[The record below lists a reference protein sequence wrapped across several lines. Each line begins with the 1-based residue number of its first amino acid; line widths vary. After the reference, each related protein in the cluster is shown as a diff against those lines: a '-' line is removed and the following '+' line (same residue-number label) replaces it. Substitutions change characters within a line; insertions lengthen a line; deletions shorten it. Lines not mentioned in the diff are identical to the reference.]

1 MTSHSYYKDR
11 LGFDPNEQQPGS
23 NNSMKRSSSRQTT
36 HHHQSYHHATTSS
49 SQSPARISVSPGG
62 NNGTLE
68 YQQVQREQ
76 RDRELYSNN
85 GSLHHHQQHHNQQQQ
100 HHHQHHHHR
109 HSATGSAS
117 SPLYENSSSP
127 AAPKKAKHSSTQAQP
142 QGGYEDA
149 LTQFKGSMS
158 IWDHFIEDW
167 DIMHERDAIQ
177 KKTFTKWVNKHL
189 KKHWKYAKTYTML
202 HVCVTTNGIPC
213 CSQSANRRVV
223 DLFEDLRDGHN
234 LLSLL
239 EVLSGEHLPREKGK
253 MRFHMLQNAQ
263 MALDFL
269 RYKKIKLVNIRAEDI
284 VDGNPKLTLGL
295 IWTIIL
301 HFQISDIVVGK
312 EDNVS
317 AREALLRWARRST
330 ARYPGVRVNDFTSSW
345 RDGLAFSALVHR
357 NRPDLLDWR
366 KARNDRPRER
376 LETAFHIVEKEYGVT
391 RLLDPEDVDTNEPDE
406 KSLITYISSLYDVFP
421 EPPSIHPLFDMES
434 QRRVHEYRDLAQQFI
449 YWCREKTAYLQERS
463 FPPTLIEMKRLLSD
477 LQRFRSDEVS
487 ARKRE
492 KSKLIQ
498 IYKELERYFE
508 TVGEVDVEAELRPDA
523 IEKAWYRM
531 NTALQDREVILQQEI
546 ERLERLQRLADK
558 VQREIKHVDQKL
570 TDLETR
576 IGEEGRRIE
585 RLHPVDAKSIVEAL
599 ETEIRHLEEPIQDMN
614 QDCHVLNEGRY
625 PHVSELHKKVNK
637 LHQRWAQLRTN
648 FHTNLVQKLS
658 GLKYPVHETTVTR
671 QTRMVVESRQIDT
684 NPHFRDLQEHIEWCQ
699 NKLKQLLAADYG
711 SDLPSVKEELDRQ
724 QHEHKIIDQFHTKIL
739 NDERQ
744 QTKFSGDE
752 LALYQQ
758 RLNQLQKVYAELLS
772 TSTKRLSDLDSL
784 QHFLGQASAEL
795 QWLNEKEQVEITRDW
810 ADKQLDLPSVH
821 RYYERAFG
829 NGDENLMSELEKREM
844 HFATI
849 LDRGEALLNQQHPAS
864 KCIEAHLTALQ
875 QQWAWLLQLTL
886 CLEVHLKHATEYHQ
900 FFGEIKDA
908 EQWLAKRDEI
918 LNSKF
923 SQSDFGLDQGETL
936 LRGMQD
942 LREELNAFGETVAT
956 LQRRAQ
962 TVVPLNKRRQPVNR
976 QGPVQAICAYKQQ
989 GQLQI
994 EKGETVTLLDN
1005 SGRVKWRV
1013 RTAKGQEGPI
1023 PGACLLLP
1031 PPDQEAI
1038 DAAERL
1044 KRLFDRSVAL
1054 WQKKHLRLRQNM
1066 IFATI
1071 RVVKGWDFD
1080 QFLAMGPEQRT
1091 AIRRALN
1098 DDADKLLSEGDPND
1112 PQLRRLR
1119 REMDE
1124 VNRLFDEFEKRA
1136 RAEEE
1141 SKQASRIFTEECLA
1155 IKSKLEDMARELDQI
1170 ILAPLPRDLDSL
1182 EHVLEIHSDYERR
1195 LHLLEPELKHLQET
1209 FRTIALKT
1217 PVLKKSLDNLM
1228 ELWKELN
1235 TQSGLHKDRLKLLEA
1250 SLAGLEDNEHVI
1262 SELENEL
1269 ARHQDL
1275 PSTAEG
1281 LQQVFKQLNHMQ
1293 DIITQQQP
1301 QMDKM
1306 NDAADQ
1312 LGRMGVPT
1320 KVLGDLKRLHS
1331 NVERLNTRWSAVCN
1345 QLGERMRSCETAIGL
1360 MKNLQS
1366 SVQVEE
1372 SWVDGTTERLSAMP
1386 TATSAYELD
1395 KLLGAAIERK
1405 PKIENVNV
1413 AGGRLI
1419 REAKIYDSKCLR
1431 FVDWLVEARPSFS
1444 PPRRDLRPA
1453 DSDPGATQ
1461 YYSQRLDNLNTK
1473 YDRLLEQLSQR
1484 LKTAIEVNGSD
1495 GLQYA
1500 ESLQK
1505 PLKTFRVDFSAG
1517 SVPTGDGYA
1526 ARQEDLYTTTYSTTQ
1541 ISSTKTTKSST
1552 KSVYSSDGLDA
1563 ASQEVSTASLPQ
1575 SQIQFNE
1582 IRTLKRSQQLGGHS
1596 VLDIAGIRDP
1606 RTGRVLTIGEAIQL
1620 RILDVRTGEM
1630 LVGDRRITLEQ
1641 AADQGLIDLQ
1651 LAKQLLE
1658 PGAGRDA
1665 SGRELSLLEVI
1676 QREISEAESGYETA
1690 EKRIKQAVFEK
1701 FNMCEENVNDL
1712 LKWVTTVEQKISSV
1726 GGPRE
1731 KIDELRNQIN
1741 ALKQIKD
1748 EIESQQRP
1756 VATCLEQIRQIVLT
1770 GGDVLSAPEVTTLE
1784 NSGRELRSRV
1794 DRVNDRT
1801 VRLLRR
1807 LEAGRDELTKL
1818 RSELDVFS
1826 DWLQVARRTLEDK
1839 ERSLSDL
1846 TRLPSQAD
1854 SVREF
1859 VSDVIGHQ
1867 ADLRFITMA
1876 AQKFVDE
1883 SKEFLAIL
1891 NDFRTSLPERLP
1903 HVEPLSSAESPI
1915 RQEVS
1920 LVSAQYKDLL
1930 NRVNALQDRV
1940 SGLGGR
1946 QREYQDALDKANE
1959 WMRSVHP
1966 RVSRIISEPI
1976 AGDPKGVQ
1984 DQMNEAKALHN
1995 ELLSSGRL
2003 VDNAQQALDNLLR
2016 SLGGQLSPMEVNQ
2029 LELPIAD
2036 LKNNYQ
2042 QLLDNLGEHCKTLDK
2057 TLVQSQ
2063 GVQDALDSLVGWVN
2077 QAEDKFKMNLR
2088 PASLIKERLQEQIR
2102 EHKVLLAD
2110 LQSHQA
2116 SIDSVQVS
2124 AKHLLASASNA
2135 RIAKKVE
2142 SNLNDVTVKFE
2153 KLYEKANKRGE
2164 FLDDVYNRLSRYL
2177 DEISTVEQRMASLQ
2191 EALDSRETSLLS
2203 TEELARRMNELSRD
2217 KDQLTPQFEDCVR
2230 SGKDL
2235 ISLRDV
2241 TDTGVLRDR
2250 IKALESQ
2257 WRNINISIDER
2268 AKLSKQ
2274 KAEQQLA
2281 YEGLKDQVLSWLAS
2295 TEARVNGLPPV
2306 AIDLDRIKQ
2315 QHDELK
2321 PICKDYRDY
2330 APTIDK
2336 INDIGA
2342 QYDALIRPES
2352 PARKR
2357 STYSPI
2363 KRASPLRRMSGDAR
2377 SPSPTKGGILSPLST
2392 GSSGFG
2398 SRRSSQDGFQL
2409 SELSPVQQQLSEIN
2423 NRYGLIGVRLND
2435 RQHELDNLSEE
2446 LRKQYEN
2453 LKGLAQFLE
2462 RIQRQLPKESVSNKD
2477 EAERCIK
2484 QARKILEDMYEKQSL
2499 LDTTKAQVKDILR
2512 RKSDV
2517 PGAEQLRQ
2525 ENDSIQEKWKNLN
2538 DICKNRIAFSEKLRD
2553 FLDTHGNLKSWLDS
2567 KERMLTVLG
2576 PISSDPRMVQS
2587 QVQQVQVLREEFRTQ
2602 QPQLKHFQELGHDV
2616 VDHLAGTPDA
2626 QAVEIKLKDI
2636 LGKWDDLVGKL
2647 DDRANSL
2654 GGAADSS
2661 KEFDAAVNRLREAL
2675 QNISDNLDTLPT
2687 DGDHQENLRKIENL
2701 ERQLEGQRPLLADVE
2716 QSAATLCNILGDPAS
2731 RADVNSRVAA
2741 LEKQYL
2747 ALQKKLDTKKAETEA
2762 SLRDGRHFAENCSK
2776 TLGWLGG
2783 ELSNLTDRL
2792 LVSAHKPTLQ
2802 HQIDT
2807 HEPIYREVMAREHE
2821 VIMLINKGKDL
2832 TDRQQDRG
2840 VKRDLDRIQQQWEKL
2855 RREAVDRHT
2864 RLQTCMEHCKKYSQ
2878 TSETFLAWLRT
2889 AEDKLAD
2896 LTPGLLSKAKLETR
2910 LRDLQTF
2917 RSEVWK
2923 HSGEFENT
2931 KGLGETFLTSC
2942 DIDKEPIKAELQ
2954 DIRDRWERLN
2964 NDLIARA
2971 HEIENCSRRL
2981 GDFNDELRNLDHSLG
2996 RCEDRLAAHDA
3007 LGGAAKD
3014 PKLLERVKAIREELT
3029 NLSKPLQSLK
3039 ALAKDISAEARA
3051 AGGDADH
3058 LTSEVDGL
3066 ADRMS
3071 ELQGRLDDRC
3081 GELQSAATAVSQF
3094 NEQMKSL
3101 GIDLNDLETEIE
3113 KLSPPGRE
3121 IKIVQVQIDDVGKIQ
3136 NKLDRLVGRLEDA
3149 ERAADVLVDAG
3160 FAADTTQTREQI
3172 STLRKTLGRLDNRV
3186 RDHEDNLHSTLK
3198 ALREFYDNQSQTLDD
3213 IQDVSD
3219 EFKRMKPVGSELD
3232 QIRRQQED
3240 FRNFRERKVE
3250 PLAINVD
3257 KVNVAG
3263 RDLVRSAG
3271 SGVSTTAIE
3280 KDLEK
3285 LNDRWNDLKERM
3297 NERDRRLDV
3306 ALLQSGKFQEAL
3318 AGLSKWLSDTEEMV
3332 ANQKPPSSDYKVVK
3346 AQLQEQKFLKKM
3358 LLDRQNSMG
3367 SLANLG
3373 KEVANHCEPGERAS
3387 IEKQLNDLMKRFDA
3401 LTDGAEQRE
3410 LDLEEAME
3418 VAKRFHDKIS
3428 PLELWLDNTERSVK
3442 AMELIPTDE
3451 EKIQQRIREHD
3462 RLHDEILGKK
3472 PDFSDLADVA
3482 AQLMHLVSDEEAVN
3496 LGEKVRGVT
3505 ERYTGLVDASDN
3517 IGALLAES
3525 RQGLRHLVL
3534 SYQDLVAWMESME
3547 AELKRFKSV
3556 PVYAEKLLEQM
3567 DHLLELNENIAGHA
3581 SNVESTVE
3589 SGAELMKHISND
3601 EAIQLKDKLDSL
3613 QRRYGDLTN
3622 RGGDLLKSAQNALP
3636 LVQQFHEAHNRLV
3649 EWMQSAEAALAPSE
3663 PRQAD
3668 VLRLEGELAD
3678 MRPIL
3683 DSINQVGPQL
3693 CQLSP
3698 GEGAATIESIVTRD
3712 NRRFDSIVEQIQRK
3726 AERLHL
3732 SNQRAKEVTGD
3743 IDELLEWF
3751 REMDTTLREADL
3763 PAMEPKLVRAQ
3774 LQEHRSINDDISSQ
3788 KGRVRDV
3795 TAASKKVLRESPQ
3808 SENTA
3813 TLREK
3818 LDDLKEIVDTV
3829 AQLCSERLGIL
3840 EQALPLSEH
3849 FADSHQGLTA
3859 WLDDMEQQISRLSMP
3874 ALRPDQITLQQDK
3887 NERLLQS
3894 IAEHKPLLDK
3904 LNKTGEALGA
3914 LVADDDGAKINEIL
3928 DTDNARYA
3936 ALRLELRERQQALE
3950 SALQESS
3957 QFSDKLEGML
3967 RALANTVDQVNQLDP
3982 LSALPQKIREQIE
3995 DNDALMDDLDKRQ
4008 DAFSAVQRAANDVI
4022 AKAGNKADPA
4032 VRDIKAKLEKLNN
4045 LWNDVQN
4052 ATKKRGSS
4060 LDDILSVAEPFWKQL
4075 NSVMKTL
4082 KDLEE
4087 TLSCQEPPAAQP
4099 QDIKKQQVALQ
4110 EIRHEIDQTKPEVE
4124 QVRRHGSNLMNM
4136 CGEPDKPEVKKH
4148 IEDLDNAWDNITAL
4162 YAKRE
4167 ENLID
4172 AMEKAM
4178 EFHETLQNLLK
4189 FLTKAE
4195 DKFAHL
4201 GAVGSDIDAVK
4212 RQIEQLKSFKDEV
4225 DPHMVEVEALNRGLK
4240 RQAVELT
4247 ERTSPEQAASIREP
4261 LSVVNRRWEALLRGM
4276 VERQKQLEHALL
4288 HLGQFQHAL
4297 NELLVWINKTDS
4309 TLDQLKPIPGDPQLL
4324 EVELAKLKVLANDI
4338 QAHQNSVDT
4347 LNDAGR
4353 QLIETEKGSVEA
4365 STTQEKL
4372 RKLNNEWKQLLQKA
4386 SDRQHELEEAL
4397 REAHGYIAE
4406 VQDIL
4411 GWLGDVDAVIGASKP
4426 VGGLPE
4432 TATEQLERFME
4443 VYNELDENRP
4453 KVETIQAQGQE
4464 YIKRQNQMKVSSS
4477 NLQHTLRTLKQR
4489 WDAVVS
4495 RASDKKIKLEIA
4507 LKEATEFHDTLQA
4520 FVEWLTQAEK
4530 LLSNAEP
4537 VSRVLETIQ
4546 AQMEEHKVLQK
4557 DVSTHREAMLLLDK
4571 KGTHLKYFSQK
4582 QDVILIKNL
4591 LVSVQHRWERVVSK
4605 AAERTRALDHGYKE
4619 AREFNDAWS
4628 GMMQYLQE
4636 TEQVLDQIIEEAT
4649 ASKEPQKIKK
4659 YIGKLKETHRQLGAK
4674 QSVYDGTMRTGKN
4687 LLERAP
4693 KGDRPVLDKMLI
4705 ELKEQWTRVW
4715 SKSIDRQRKLEEAL
4729 LLSGQFSDALG
4740 ELLEWLKKAKSRL
4753 NENGPVHGDLE
4764 TVQGLCEHHKH
4775 IEQDLQK
4782 RAAQMQGVLKTG
4794 RDLERSGNNPEV
4806 GRQLDEMQSIWEEV
4820 KSAVAKRGERLQVAL
4835 VDAEKLNARVQA
4847 LFDWLDHAEHKLR
4860 YAKNAP
4866 DDEKVSREMMD
4877 IHMDFMKDLRV
4888 REREKTETFEY
4899 AEDIINKAYPDAI
4912 PIIKNWLSIIQQ
4924 RWEEV
4929 RQWAI
4934 NRESKLEQHLQS
4946 LKDLDDTIEELL
4958 AWLSGLEGTLLNLKH
4973 EQLPDEIP
4981 PVEKLIEDH
4990 KEFMENTARRQN
5002 EVDRACKPRQ
5012 LPPGARKP
5020 SRSGK
5025 TPVRGS
5031 SHDLREQSP
5040 DGTLRRQ
5047 SFKGSRDQGLNAR
5060 KGSRITPTRD
5070 TPDRDRLPHYG
5081 PRFSP
5086 STSGPEL
5093 EFRSPRAKLLWTK
5106 WRDVWML
5113 SWERQRLLNDHLL
5126 YLKDVERARNFS
5138 WDDWRKRFLKYMN
5151 HKKSR
5156 LTDLFRKMDKDNN
5169 GMIPRDVFIDG
5180 ILNTKFDTSGLEMK
5194 AVADLFDRNG
5204 EGLIDWQEFI
5214 AALRPDWQERKPA
5227 NDSDKIHDE
5236 VKRLVMLC
5244 TCRQKFRVFQVGEG
5258 KYRFG
5263 DSQKLR
5269 LVRILRSTVMVR
5281 VGGGW
5286 VALDEFLQKND
5297 PCRAKGRTNIELRE
5311 QFILADGV
5319 SQSMAA
5325 FTPRRSTPNAAATAS
5340 SSPHA
5345 HNGGSSNLPPY
5356 MSGQGPIIKVRERS
5370 VRSIPMSRPSRSSLS
5385 ASTPDSL
5392 SDNEGSHGGPSGRYT
5407 PRKVTYTSTRTGL
5420 TPGGSRAGSK
5430 PNSRPLSRQGS
5441 KPPSRHGSTLSLDST
5456 DDHTPSRI
5464 PQRKPSTGSTASGTT
5479 PRPARLSVTTT
5490 TTPGSRL
5497 NGTSTITRK
5506 TASGS
5511 ASPAPTSNGGMSRS
5525 SSIPALTGFG
5535 FKPISRPSRIP
5546 IKIPSFDSKS
5556 TSPSS
5561 TTNPTSLGRNIS
5573 GSSTPSGM
5581 QTPRKSSAEPTF
5593 SSTMRRTSRGTTPT
5607 EKREPFRL

>member
-1 MTSHSYYKDR
+1 MH
-11 LGFDPNEQQPGS
+11 
-23 NNSMKRSSSRQTT
+23 
-36 HHHQSYHHATTSS
+36 SS
-49 SQSPARISVSPGG
+49 SQSTLKRTQQLVRQTNGGRGDVLSSGSEVVHSSRGPAITTNIDDSNLRYRHETKRERTVEAVITDYPGVSPLGSVPHERTNFERTVTFQDPAG
-62 NNGTLE
+62 NSRRLSETGALVPAGAIPSSSTH
-68 YQQVQREQ
+68 YQQVTRNKRISTEVLGSSVESTKTSQRAPNGHRRVTTHIVRKVTTLSRAEENAQ
-76 RDRELYSNN
+76 PAEDLLPPAKMIRSSELEYRRA
-85 GSLHHHQQHHNQQQQ
+85 L
-100 HHHQHHHHR
+100 
-109 HSATGSAS
+109 
-117 SPLYENSSSP
+117 PP
-127 AAPKKAKHSSTQAQP
+127 AIESSSTQ
-142 QGGYEDA
+142 
-149 LTQFKGSMS
+149 
-158 IWDHFIEDW
+158 
-167 DIMHERDAIQ
+167 
-177 KKTFTKWVNKHL
+177 
-189 KKHWKYAKTYTML
+189 
-202 HVCVTTNGIPC
+202 
-213 CSQSANRRVV
+213 RR
-223 DLFEDLRDGHN
+223 E
-234 LLSLL
+234 
-239 EVLSGEHLPREKGK
+239 
-253 MRFHMLQNAQ
+253 
-263 MALDFL
+263 
-269 RYKKIKLVNIRAEDI
+269 
-284 VDGNPKLTLGL
+284 
-295 IWTIIL
+295 
-301 HFQISDIVVGK
+301 ISDIVVGK

-821 RYYERAFG
+821 RYY
-829 NGDENLMSELEKREM
+829 ENLMSELEKREM

-1395 KLLGAAIERK
+1395 
-1405 PKIENVNV
+1405 
-1413 AGGRLI
+1413 
-1419 REAKIYDSKCLR
+1419 
-1431 FVDWLVEARPSFS
+1431 
-1444 PPRRDLRPA
+1444 
-1453 DSDPGATQ
+1453 
-1461 YYSQRLDNLNTK
+1461 
-1473 YDRLLEQLSQR
+1473 
-1484 LKTAIEVNGSD
+1484 
-1495 GLQYA
+1495 
-1500 ESLQK
+1500 
-1505 PLKTFRVDFSAG
+1505 
-1517 SVPTGDGYA
+1517 
-1526 ARQEDLYTTTYSTTQ
+1526 
-1541 ISSTKTTKSST
+1541 
-1552 KSVYSSDGLDA
+1552 
-1563 ASQEVSTASLPQ
+1563 
-1575 SQIQFNE
+1575 
-1582 IRTLKRSQQLGGHS
+1582 
-1596 VLDIAGIRDP
+1596 
-1606 RTGRVLTIGEAIQL
+1606 
-1620 RILDVRTGEM
+1620 
-1630 LVGDRRITLEQ
+1630 
-1641 AADQGLIDLQ
+1641 
-1651 LAKQLLE
+1651 
-1658 PGAGRDA
+1658 
-1665 SGRELSLLEVI
+1665 
-1676 QREISEAESGYETA
+1676 
-1690 EKRIKQAVFEK
+1690 QAVFEK

-4225 DPHMVEVEALNRGLK
+4225 DPHMVEVEALNR
-4240 RQAVELT
+4240 QAVELT

-5025 TPVRGS
+5025 TPV
-5031 SHDLREQSP
+5031 
-5040 DGTLRRQ
+5040 
-5047 SFKGSRDQGLNAR
+5047 FKGSRDQGLNAR

-5535 FKPISRPSRIP
+5535 FKPIR
-5546 IKIPSFDSKS
+5546 
-5556 TSPSS
+5556 
-5561 TTNPTSLGRNIS
+5561 RNIS

>member
-1 MTSHSYYKDR
+1 MH
-11 LGFDPNEQQPGS
+11 
-23 NNSMKRSSSRQTT
+23 
-36 HHHQSYHHATTSS
+36 SS
-49 SQSPARISVSPGG
+49 SQSTLKRTQQLVRQTNGGRGDVLSSGSEVVHSSRGPAITTNIDDSSLRYRHETKRERTVEAVITDYPGVSPLGSVPHERTNFERTVTFQDPAG
-62 NNGTLE
+62 NSRRVSETRALVPSSGSSSAH
-68 YQQVQREQ
+68 YQQVTRNKRISTEVLGSSVESTKTSQRAPNGHRRVTTHIVRKVTTLSRAEENAQ
-76 RDRELYSNN
+76 PAEDLLPPAKMIRSSELEYRRA
-85 GSLHHHQQHHNQQQQ
+85 L
-100 HHHQHHHHR
+100 
-109 HSATGSAS
+109 
-117 SPLYENSSSP
+117 PP
-127 AAPKKAKHSSTQAQP
+127 AIESSTQ
-142 QGGYEDA
+142 
-149 LTQFKGSMS
+149 
-158 IWDHFIEDW
+158 
-167 DIMHERDAIQ
+167 
-177 KKTFTKWVNKHL
+177 
-189 KKHWKYAKTYTML
+189 
-202 HVCVTTNGIPC
+202 
-213 CSQSANRRVV
+213 RR
-223 DLFEDLRDGHN
+223 E
-234 LLSLL
+234 
-239 EVLSGEHLPREKGK
+239 
-253 MRFHMLQNAQ
+253 
-263 MALDFL
+263 
-269 RYKKIKLVNIRAEDI
+269 
-284 VDGNPKLTLGL
+284 
-295 IWTIIL
+295 
-301 HFQISDIVVGK
+301 ISDIVVGK

-477 LQRFRSDEVS
+477 LQRFRSEEVS

-724 QHEHKIIDQFHTKIL
+724 QHEHKIIDQFHSKIL

-821 RYYERAFG
+821 RYY
-829 NGDENLMSELEKREM
+829 ENLMSELEKREM

-1141 SKQASRIFTEECLA
+1141 SKQASRIFTEECIA

-1195 LHLLEPELKHLQET
+1195 LQLLEPELKHLQET

-1331 NVERLNTRWSAVCN
+1331 NVERLNTRWSSVCN

-1395 KLLGAAIERK
+1395 
-1405 PKIENVNV
+1405 
-1413 AGGRLI
+1413 
-1419 REAKIYDSKCLR
+1419 
-1431 FVDWLVEARPSFS
+1431 
-1444 PPRRDLRPA
+1444 
-1453 DSDPGATQ
+1453 
-1461 YYSQRLDNLNTK
+1461 
-1473 YDRLLEQLSQR
+1473 
-1484 LKTAIEVNGSD
+1484 
-1495 GLQYA
+1495 
-1500 ESLQK
+1500 
-1505 PLKTFRVDFSAG
+1505 
-1517 SVPTGDGYA
+1517 
-1526 ARQEDLYTTTYSTTQ
+1526 
-1541 ISSTKTTKSST
+1541 
-1552 KSVYSSDGLDA
+1552 
-1563 ASQEVSTASLPQ
+1563 
-1575 SQIQFNE
+1575 
-1582 IRTLKRSQQLGGHS
+1582 
-1596 VLDIAGIRDP
+1596 
-1606 RTGRVLTIGEAIQL
+1606 
-1620 RILDVRTGEM
+1620 
-1630 LVGDRRITLEQ
+1630 
-1641 AADQGLIDLQ
+1641 
-1651 LAKQLLE
+1651 
-1658 PGAGRDA
+1658 
-1665 SGRELSLLEVI
+1665 
-1676 QREISEAESGYETA
+1676 
-1690 EKRIKQAVFEK
+1690 QAVFEK

-1959 WMRSVHP
+1959 WLRSVHP

-2016 SLGGQLSPMEVNQ
+2016 SLGGQLSPMEINQ

-2077 QAEDKFKMNLR
+2077 QAEDKFKVNLR

-2116 SIDSVQVS
+2116 SIDSVQIS

-2164 FLDDVYNRLSRYL
+2164 FLDDVYNRLGRYL

-2217 KDQLTPQFEDCVR
+2217 KDQLAPQFEDCVR
-2230 SGKDL
+2230 NGKDL

-2435 RQHELDNLSEE
+2435 RQHELDNLNEE

-2453 LKGLAQFLE
+2453 LKGLAQFLD

-2636 LGKWDDLVGKL
+2636 LGKWEDLVGKL

-2675 QNISDNLDTLPT
+2675 QNISDNLDALPT

-2832 TDRQQDRG
+2832 SDRQQDRG

-2889 AEDKLAD
+2889 AEDKLSD
-2896 LTPGLLSKAKLETR
+2896 LTPGVLSKAKLETR

-3113 KLSPPGRE
+3113 KLSPPARE
-3121 IKIVQVQIDDVGKIQ
+3121 IKIVQGQIDDVGKIQ

-3186 RDHEDNLHSTLK
+3186 RDHEENLHATLK

-3250 PLAINVD
+3250 PLALNVD

-3280 KDLEK
+3280 KDLER

-3373 KEVANHCEPGERAS
+3373 KEVANHCEPAERAS

-3472 PDFSDLADVA
+3472 PDFTDLADVA

-3914 LVADDDGAKINEIL
+3914 LVADDDSAKINEIL

-4022 AKAGNKADPA
+4022 AKAGNKSDPA

-4045 LWNDVQN
+4045 LWKDVQN

-4225 DPHMVEVEALNRGLK
+4225 DPHMVEVEALNR
-4240 RQAVELT
+4240 QAVELT

-4276 VERQKQLEHALL
+4276 VDRQKQLEHALL

-4693 KGDRPVLDKMLI
+4693 KGDRPVLDKMLL

-4740 ELLEWLKKAKSRL
+4740 ELLDWLKKAKSRL

-4877 IHMDFMKDLRV
+4877 IHMEFMKDLRV

-5002 EVDRACKPRQ
+5002 EVDRACKPRP

-5025 TPVRGS
+5025 TPV
-5031 SHDLREQSP
+5031 
-5040 DGTLRRQ
+5040 
-5047 SFKGSRDQGLNAR
+5047 FKGSRDQGLNAR
-5060 KGSRITPTRD
+5060 KGSRLTPTRD

-5086 STSGPEL
+5086 STAGPEL
-5093 EFRSPRAKLLWTK
+5093 DFRSPRARLLWNK

-5297 PCRAKGRTNIELRE
+5297 PCRADEHLAELMPIFEKIRA
-5311 QFILADGV
+5311 QDQV
-5319 SQSMAA
+5319 PCA
-5325 FTPRRSTPNAAATAS
+5325 FPIHMGAGGTVFVRCNTSRSVPL
-5340 SSPHA
+5340 SPHVL
-5345 HNGGSSNLPPY
+5345 HCHPTTHW
-5356 MSGQGPIIKVRERS
+5356 VRERS

-5464 PQRKPSTGSTASGTT
+5464 PQRKPSTASTASGTT
-5479 PRPARLSVTTT
+5479 PRPARLSVTST

-5535 FKPISRPSRIP
+5535 FKPIR
-5546 IKIPSFDSKS
+5546 
-5556 TSPSS
+5556 
-5561 TTNPTSLGRNIS
+5561 RNIS

>member
-76 RDRELYSNN
+76 RDRELYSSN
-85 GSLHHHQQHHNQQQQ
+85 GSHHHHQPPHQPHHQQ
-100 HHHQHHHHR
+100 QHHHHR

-117 SPLYENSSSP
+117 SPLYENSSSSP
-127 AAPKKAKHSSTQAQP
+127 AAPKNAKHSSTQAQP

-149 LTQFKGSMS
+149 LTQFK
-158 IWDHFIEDW
+158 D
-167 DIMHERDAIQ
+167 ERDAIQ

-189 KKHWKYAKTYTML
+189 KK
-202 HVCVTTNGIPC
+202 
-213 CSQSANRRVV
+213 ANRRVV

-477 LQRFRSDEVS
+477 LQRFRTEEVS

-821 RYYERAFG
+821 RYYE
-829 NGDENLMSELEKREM
+829 NLMSELEKREM

-1013 RTAKGQEGPI
+1013 RTANGQEGPI

-1141 SKQASRIFTEECLA
+1141 SKQASRIFTEECIA
-1155 IKSKLEDMARELDQI
+1155 IKSKLEDMARELDKI

-1182 EHVLEIHSDYERR
+1182 EHVLEDHSDYERR

-1275 PSTAEG
+1275 PSTTEG
-1281 LQQVFKQLNHMQ
+1281 LQQVYKQLNQMQ
-1293 DIITQQQP
+1293 DIITTQQP

-1372 SWVDGTTERLSAMP
+1372 SWVDGTTQGLSAMP

-1395 KLLGAAIERK
+1395 
-1405 PKIENVNV
+1405 
-1413 AGGRLI
+1413 
-1419 REAKIYDSKCLR
+1419 
-1431 FVDWLVEARPSFS
+1431 
-1444 PPRRDLRPA
+1444 
-1453 DSDPGATQ
+1453 
-1461 YYSQRLDNLNTK
+1461 
-1473 YDRLLEQLSQR
+1473 
-1484 LKTAIEVNGSD
+1484 
-1495 GLQYA
+1495 
-1500 ESLQK
+1500 
-1505 PLKTFRVDFSAG
+1505 
-1517 SVPTGDGYA
+1517 
-1526 ARQEDLYTTTYSTTQ
+1526 
-1541 ISSTKTTKSST
+1541 
-1552 KSVYSSDGLDA
+1552 
-1563 ASQEVSTASLPQ
+1563 
-1575 SQIQFNE
+1575 
-1582 IRTLKRSQQLGGHS
+1582 
-1596 VLDIAGIRDP
+1596 
-1606 RTGRVLTIGEAIQL
+1606 
-1620 RILDVRTGEM
+1620 
-1630 LVGDRRITLEQ
+1630 
-1641 AADQGLIDLQ
+1641 
-1651 LAKQLLE
+1651 
-1658 PGAGRDA
+1658 
-1665 SGRELSLLEVI
+1665 
-1676 QREISEAESGYETA
+1676 
-1690 EKRIKQAVFEK
+1690 QAVFEK

-1959 WMRSVHP
+1959 WLRSVHP

-1976 AGDPKGVQ
+1976 AGDAKGVQ

-2016 SLGGQLSPMEVNQ
+2016 SLGGQLSPMEINQ

-2042 QLLDNLGEHCKTLDK
+2042 QLLDNLGEHFKTLDK

-2077 QAEDKFKMNLR
+2077 QAEDKFKLNLR

-2217 KDQLTPQFEDCVR
+2217 KDQLAPQFEDCVR

-2435 RQHELDNLSEE
+2435 RQHELDNLNEE

-2626 QAVEIKLKDI
+2626 QAVENKLKDI

-2675 QNISDNLDTLPT
+2675 QNISDNLDALPT

-2896 LTPGLLSKAKLETR
+2896 LTPGVLSKAKLETR

-2964 NDLIARA
+2964 NDLITRA

-3186 RDHEDNLHSTLK
+3186 RDHEDNLQATLK

-3373 KEVANHCEPGERAS
+3373 KEVANHCEPSERAS

-3914 LVADDDGAKINEIL
+3914 LVADDDSAKINEIL

-4060 LDDILSVAEPFWKQL
+4060 LDDILNVAEPFWKQL

-4877 IHMDFMKDLRV
+4877 IHMEFMKDLRV
-4888 REREKTETFEY
+4888 REREKSETFEY

-5340 SSPHA
+5340 STPHA

-5464 PQRKPSTGSTASGTT
+5464 PQRKPSTGSTASGAT

-5511 ASPAPTSNGGMSRS
+5511 ASPAPT
-5525 SSIPALTGFG
+5525 
-5535 FKPISRPSRIP
+5535 SRPSRIP

>member
-11 LGFDPNEQQPGS
+11 LGFDPNEVQHEQQLQQQQQHHHS
-23 NNSMKRSSSRQTT
+23 TNSMKRSSSRQTHHHHHT
-36 HHHQSYHHATTSS
+36 QQQQHSHHQSYHHAATSS
-49 SQSPARISVSPGG
+49 SQSPARISVSPGAS
-62 NNGTLE
+62 NGHGHGSLE
-68 YQQVQREQ
+68 YHQAQREQ
-76 RDRELYSNN
+76 RDRGDLYATNTNQHHSNN
-85 GSLHHHQQHHNQQQQ
+85 
-100 HHHQHHHHR
+100 HR
-109 HSATGSAS
+109 HSTSA
-117 SPLYENSSSP
+117 SPLYETS
-127 AAPKKAKHSSTQAQP
+127 APKKAKHSSSTQPQP

-149 LTQFKGSMS
+149 LTQFK
-158 IWDHFIEDW
+158 D
-167 DIMHERDAIQ
+167 ERDAIQ

-189 KKHWKYAKTYTML
+189 KK
-202 HVCVTTNGIPC
+202 
-213 CSQSANRRVV
+213 ANRRVV

-301 HFQISDIVVGK
+301 HFQISDIVIGK

-508 TVGEVDVEAELRPDA
+508 TVGEVDVEADLRPDA

-558 VQREIKHVDQKL
+558 VQREIKHVDHKL
-570 TDLETR
+570 DELEKR
-576 IGEEGRRIE
+576 ISEEGRRIE
-585 RLHPVDAKSIVEAL
+585 RLHPMDAKSIVEAL

-625 PHVSELHKKVNK
+625 PHASELHKKVNK

-711 SDLPSVKEELDRQ
+711 SDLPSVKDELDRQ
-724 QHEHKIIDQFHTKIL
+724 QHEHKIIDQFHSKIL

-752 LALYQQ
+752 LNLYQQ

-784 QHFLGQASAEL
+784 QHFLTQASAEL

-821 RYYERAFG
+821 RYYE
-829 NGDENLMSELEKREM
+829 NLMSELEKREM

-849 LDRGEALLNQQHPAS
+849 LDRGEALLNQQHPAA

-900 FFGEIKDA
+900 FFAEIKDA

-923 SQSDFGLDQGETL
+923 SQSDFGLDQGESL

-942 LREELNAFGETVAT
+942 LREELNAFGETVST
-956 LQRRAQ
+956 LQRTAQ
-962 TVVPLNKRRQPVNR
+962 TIVPLNKRRQPVNR

-1013 RTAKGQEGPI
+1013 RTSKGQEGSI

-1038 DAAERL
+1038 EAAERL

-1141 SKQASRIFTEECLA
+1141 SKQASRIFTEECIA

-1217 PVLKKSLDNLM
+1217 PVLKKSLDNLL

-1250 SLAGLEDNEHVI
+1250 SLAGLDDNEHVI

-1269 ARHQDL
+1269 SKHQDL

-1281 LQQVFKQLNHMQ
+1281 LQQVFKQLTHMQ

-1395 KLLGAAIERK
+1395 
-1405 PKIENVNV
+1405 
-1413 AGGRLI
+1413 
-1419 REAKIYDSKCLR
+1419 
-1431 FVDWLVEARPSFS
+1431 
-1444 PPRRDLRPA
+1444 
-1453 DSDPGATQ
+1453 
-1461 YYSQRLDNLNTK
+1461 
-1473 YDRLLEQLSQR
+1473 
-1484 LKTAIEVNGSD
+1484 
-1495 GLQYA
+1495 
-1500 ESLQK
+1500 
-1505 PLKTFRVDFSAG
+1505 
-1517 SVPTGDGYA
+1517 
-1526 ARQEDLYTTTYSTTQ
+1526 
-1541 ISSTKTTKSST
+1541 
-1552 KSVYSSDGLDA
+1552 
-1563 ASQEVSTASLPQ
+1563 
-1575 SQIQFNE
+1575 
-1582 IRTLKRSQQLGGHS
+1582 
-1596 VLDIAGIRDP
+1596 
-1606 RTGRVLTIGEAIQL
+1606 
-1620 RILDVRTGEM
+1620 
-1630 LVGDRRITLEQ
+1630 
-1641 AADQGLIDLQ
+1641 
-1651 LAKQLLE
+1651 
-1658 PGAGRDA
+1658 
-1665 SGRELSLLEVI
+1665 
-1676 QREISEAESGYETA
+1676 
-1690 EKRIKQAVFEK
+1690 QAVFEK

-1826 DWLQVARRTLEDK
+1826 DWLQLARRTLEDK

-1854 SVREF
+1854 SIREF

-1883 SKEFLAIL
+1883 SKEFLAVL

-1946 QREYQDALDKANE
+1946 QREYQDALDKAND
-1959 WMRSVHP
+1959 WLRSVQP
-1966 RVSRIISEPI
+1966 RVSRVISEPI
-1976 AGDPKGVQ
+1976 AGDPKAVQ

-1995 ELLSSGRL
+1995 EILSSGRL

-2016 SLGGQLSPMEVNQ
+2016 SLGGQLSPMEINQ

-2042 QLLDNLGEHCKTLDK
+2042 QLLDTLGEHCKTLDK

-2063 GVQDALDSLVGWVN
+2063 GVQDALDSLVSWVN
-2077 QAEDKFKMNLR
+2077 QAEDKYKLNLR

-2116 SIDSVQVS
+2116 SIDSMQIS

-2142 SNLNDVTVKFE
+2142 SNLNDVTGKFE
-2153 KLYEKANKRGE
+2153 KLYEKVTKRGE
-2164 FLDDVYNRLSRYL
+2164 FLDDVYNRLSKYL
-2177 DEISTVEQRMASLQ
+2177 DDISTVEQRMASLQ

-2203 TEELARRMNELSRD
+2203 TEELARRMQDLSRE
-2217 KDQLTPQFEDCVR
+2217 KDHLAPLFEDCVR
-2230 SGKDL
+2230 NGKDL

-2241 TDTGVLRDR
+2241 TDTGALRDR

-2295 TEARVNGLPPV
+2295 TEARVNGLAPV
-2306 AIDLDRIKQ
+2306 AIDLDKIRQ

-2336 INDIGA
+2336 INDIGS

-2363 KRASPLRRMSGDAR
+2363 KRTSPLRRMSGDAR

-2435 RQHELDNLSEE
+2435 RQNELDNLSEE

-2453 LKGLAQFLE
+2453 LKGLAQFLD
-2462 RIQRQLPKESVSNKD
+2462 RIQRQVPKESVSNKD

-2499 LDTTKAQVKDILR
+2499 LDTTKAQIKEILR

-2517 PGAEQLRQ
+2517 PGAEQLRL
-2525 ENDSIQEKWKNLN
+2525 ENENIQEKWKNLN

-2626 QAVEIKLKDI
+2626 QAVETKLKDV
-2636 LGKWDDLVGKL
+2636 LSKWEDLVGKL

-2675 QNISDNLDTLPT
+2675 QNISDNLDTLPL

-2776 TLGWLGG
+2776 TLGWLSG

-2821 VIMLINKGKDL
+2821 IIMLINKGKDL
-2832 TDRQQDRG
+2832 SDRQQDRG
-2840 VKRDLDRIQQQWEKL
+2840 VKRDLDRIQQQWDKL

-2864 RLQTCMEHCKKYSQ
+2864 RLQTCLEHCKKYSQ

-2896 LTPGLLSKAKLETR
+2896 LTPGVLSKSKLETR

-3058 LTSEVDGL
+3058 LTNEVDGL

-3121 IKIVQVQIDDVGKIQ
+3121 IKIVQQQLDDNGKLQ

-3186 RDHEDNLHSTLK
+3186 RDHEESLQNTLK
-3198 ALREFYDNQSQTLDD
+3198 NLREFYDIQSQTLDD

-3219 EFKRMKPVGSELD
+3219 EFKRLKPVGSELD

-3250 PLAINVD
+3250 PLAVNVD

-3263 RDLVRSAG
+3263 RDLVRSAAT
-3271 SGVSTTAIE
+3271 GVSTNVIE

-3373 KEVANHCEPGERAS
+3373 KEVANHCEPAERAS

-3410 LDLEEAME
+3410 QDLEEAME

-3428 PLELWLDNTERSVK
+3428 PLELWLDNAERSVK

-3462 RLHDEILGKK
+3462 NLHDEILGKK
-3472 PDFSDLADVA
+3472 PDFTDLADVA

-3505 ERYTGLVDASDN
+3505 ERYTNLVDASDN
-3517 IGALLAES
+3517 IGALLSES

-3534 SYQDLVAWMESME
+3534 SYQDLVAWMESIENEM
-3547 AELKRFKSV
+3547 KRFKSV
-3556 PVYAEKLLEQM
+3556 PVYTEKLLEQL
-3567 DHLLELNENIAGHA
+3567 DDLLELNQDVADHA
-3581 SNVESTVE
+3581 ANVESTVE

-3622 RGGDLLKSAQNALP
+3622 RGIELINSLHKAQP

-3649 EWMQSAEAALAPSE
+3649 EWMQSAETALAPSE

-3668 VLRLEGELAD
+3668 VLRLEGELAEI
-3678 MRPIL
+3678 RPVL
-3683 DSINQVGPQL
+3683 DTINLIGPQL

-3712 NRRFDSIVEQIQRK
+3712 NRRFDAIVEQIQRK

-3763 PAMEPKLVRAQ
+3763 PAIDPKLVRAQ

-3849 FADSHQGLTA
+3849 FADSHQGLTT

-3914 LVADDDGAKINEIL
+3914 LVAEEDSAKINEIL

-4022 AKAGNKADPA
+4022 AKAGNKSDPA

-4045 LWNDVQN
+4045 LWNDVQK
-4052 ATKKRGSS
+4052 ATKKRGGS
-4060 LDDILSVAEPFWKQL
+4060 LEDILRVAEPFWKQL

-4201 GAVGSDIDAVK
+4201 GPVGSDIDAVK

-4225 DPHMVEVEALNRGLK
+4225 DPHMVEVEALNRGLE

-4261 LSVVNRRWEALLRGM
+4261 LSVVNRRWDSLLRGM
-4276 VERQKQLEHALL
+4276 VDRQKQLEHALL

-4297 NELLVWINKTDS
+4297 NELLVWINKTDG

-4353 QLIETEKGSVEA
+4353 QLIETEKGSLEA

-4397 REAHGYIAE
+4397 REAQGYIAE

-4443 VYNELDENRP
+4443 VYNELEENRP

-4507 LKEATEFHDTLQA
+4507 LKEATEFHETLQA

-4530 LLSNAEP
+4530 QLSNAEP

-4687 LLERAP
+4687 LMERAP
-4693 KGDRPVLDKMLI
+4693 KGDRPVLDKMLL

-4715 SKSIDRQRKLEEAL
+4715 SKSIERQRKLEEAL

-4740 ELLEWLKKAKSRL
+4740 ELFDWLKKAKGRL

-4782 RAAQMQGVLKTG
+4782 RAGQMQGVLKTG

-4806 GRQLDEMQSIWEEV
+4806 GRQLDELQSIWEEV
-4820 KSAVAKRGERLQVAL
+4820 KSAVAKRGDRLQVAL

-4877 IHMDFMKDLRV
+4877 IHMEFMKDLRI
-4888 REREKTETFEY
+4888 REREKTETFDY
-4899 AEDIINKAYPDAI
+4899 AEEIINKAYPDAI

-5060 KGSRITPTRD
+5060 KGSRVTPTRD

-5086 STSGPEL
+5086 SSTGPDP
-5093 EFRSPRAKLLWTK
+5093 EFRSPRAKLLWNK

-5113 SWERQRLLNDHLL
+5113 SWERQRLLHEHLM

-5227 NDSDKIHDE
+5227 TDNDKIHDE

-5325 FTPRRSTPNAAATAS
+5325 FTSKRGSSAATAA
-5340 SSPHA
+5340 SSPNSGQ
-5345 HNGGSSNLPPY
+5345 NGGSGNLPPY

-5464 PQRKPSTGSTASGTT
+5464 PQRKPSITSTASGTT
-5479 PRPARLSVTTT
+5479 PRPARLSVTTS

-5497 NGTSTITRK
+5497 NGGTSTITRK

-5511 ASPAPTSNGGMSRS
+5511 ASPAPTSQ
-5525 SSIPALTGFG
+5525 
-5535 FKPISRPSRIP
+5535 KPSRIP
-5546 IKIPSFDSKS
+5546 VKINSSFDSKS
-5556 TSPSS
+5556 TSPTSS
-5561 TTNPTSLGRNIS
+5561 TANPNSLGRNIS

>member
-1 MTSHSYYKDR
+1 MH
-11 LGFDPNEQQPGS
+11 
-23 NNSMKRSSSRQTT
+23 
-36 HHHQSYHHATTSS
+36 SS
-49 SQSPARISVSPGG
+49 SQSTLKRTQQLVRQTNGGRGDILSSGSEVVHSSRGPPITTNIDDSSLRYRHETKRERTVEAVITDYPGVSPLGSVPHERTNFERTVTFQDAAGNGRRTSESRALVPSGG
-62 NNGTLE
+62 NISAAASSGS
-68 YQQVQREQ
+68 YQQVTRNKRISTEVLGSSVESTKTSQRAPNGHRRVTTHIVRKVTTLSRAEENAQ
-76 RDRELYSNN
+76 PAEDLLPPAKMIRSSELEYRRA
-85 GSLHHHQQHHNQQQQ
+85 LP
-100 HHHQHHHHR
+100 
-109 HSATGSAS
+109 A
-117 SPLYENSSSP
+117 PLAIES
-127 AAPKKAKHSSTQAQP
+127 SSTQ
-142 QGGYEDA
+142 
-149 LTQFKGSMS
+149 
-158 IWDHFIEDW
+158 H
-167 DIMHERDAIQ
+167 
-177 KKTFTKWVNKHL
+177 
-189 KKHWKYAKTYTML
+189 
-202 HVCVTTNGIPC
+202 
-213 CSQSANRRVV
+213 
-223 DLFEDLRDGHN
+223 
-234 LLSLL
+234 
-239 EVLSGEHLPREKGK
+239 RE
-253 MRFHMLQNAQ
+253 
-263 MALDFL
+263 
-269 RYKKIKLVNIRAEDI
+269 
-284 VDGNPKLTLGL
+284 
-295 IWTIIL
+295 
-301 HFQISDIVVGK
+301 ISDIVVGK

-366 KARNDRPRER
+366 KARNDRPRDR

-477 LQRFRSDEVS
+477 LQRFRSEEVS

-576 IGEEGRRIE
+576 IVEEGRRIE
-585 RLHPVDAKSIVEAL
+585 RLHPVDAKSIVESL

-684 NPHFRDLQEHIEWCQ
+684 NPHFRDLQDHIEWCQ

-724 QHEHKIIDQFHTKIL
+724 QHEHKIIDQFHSKIL

-744 QTKFSGDE
+744 QTKFTGDE
-752 LALYQQ
+752 LNLYQQ

-821 RYYERAFG
+821 RYYE
-829 NGDENLMSELEKREM
+829 NLMSELEKREM

-864 KCIEAHLTALQ
+864 KCVEAHLTALQ

-942 LREELNAFGETVAT
+942 LREELNSFGETVAT

-962 TVVPLNKRRQPVNR
+962 TIVPLNKRRQPVNR

-1013 RTAKGQEGPI
+1013 RTAKGQEGSI

-1141 SKQASRIFTEECLA
+1141 SKQASRIFTEECIA
-1155 IKSKLEDMARELDQI
+1155 IKGKLEDMARELDQI

-1182 EHVLEIHSDYERR
+1182 EHVLEIHGDYERR

-1269 ARHQDL
+1269 ARHHDL

-1281 LQQVFKQLNHMQ
+1281 LQQVFKQLTQMQ

-1395 KLLGAAIERK
+1395 
-1405 PKIENVNV
+1405 
-1413 AGGRLI
+1413 
-1419 REAKIYDSKCLR
+1419 
-1431 FVDWLVEARPSFS
+1431 
-1444 PPRRDLRPA
+1444 
-1453 DSDPGATQ
+1453 
-1461 YYSQRLDNLNTK
+1461 
-1473 YDRLLEQLSQR
+1473 
-1484 LKTAIEVNGSD
+1484 
-1495 GLQYA
+1495 
-1500 ESLQK
+1500 
-1505 PLKTFRVDFSAG
+1505 
-1517 SVPTGDGYA
+1517 
-1526 ARQEDLYTTTYSTTQ
+1526 
-1541 ISSTKTTKSST
+1541 
-1552 KSVYSSDGLDA
+1552 
-1563 ASQEVSTASLPQ
+1563 
-1575 SQIQFNE
+1575 
-1582 IRTLKRSQQLGGHS
+1582 
-1596 VLDIAGIRDP
+1596 
-1606 RTGRVLTIGEAIQL
+1606 
-1620 RILDVRTGEM
+1620 
-1630 LVGDRRITLEQ
+1630 
-1641 AADQGLIDLQ
+1641 
-1651 LAKQLLE
+1651 
-1658 PGAGRDA
+1658 
-1665 SGRELSLLEVI
+1665 
-1676 QREISEAESGYETA
+1676 
-1690 EKRIKQAVFEK
+1690 QAVFEK

-1826 DWLQVARRTLEDK
+1826 DWLQMARRTLEDK

-1846 TRLPSQAD
+1846 TRLGSQAD
-1854 SVREF
+1854 SIREF

-1883 SKEFLAIL
+1883 SKEFLGIL

-1903 HVEPLSSAESPI
+1903 HVEPLASAESPI

-1946 QREYQDALDKANE
+1946 QREYQDALDKASE
-1959 WMRSVHP
+1959 WLRSVHP
-1966 RVSRIISEPI
+1966 RVSRLISEPI
-1976 AGDPKGVQ
+1976 AGDPKAVQ

-2016 SLGGQLSPMEVNQ
+2016 SLGGQLSPMEINQ

-2036 LKNNYQ
+2036 LKNGYQ
-2042 QLLDNLGEHCKTLDK
+2042 QLLDNLGEHCKNLDK

-2063 GVQDALDSLVGWVN
+2063 GVQDALDSLGGWVS
-2077 QAEDKFKMNLR
+2077 QAEDKYKLNLR

-2116 SIDSVQVS
+2116 SIDSVQIS

-2142 SNLNDVTVKFE
+2142 ANLNDVTGKFE
-2153 KLYEKANKRGE
+2153 KLYEKVNKRGE
-2164 FLDDVYNRLSRYL
+2164 FLDDVYIRLSRYL
-2177 DEISTVEQRMASLQ
+2177 DEISTVEQRMGSLQ

-2203 TEELARRMNELSRD
+2203 TEELARRMHELSRD
-2217 KDQLTPQFEDCVR
+2217 KDQLAPQFEECVR
-2230 SGKDL
+2230 QGKDL

-2241 TDTGVLRDR
+2241 TDTGGLRDR

-2306 AIDLDRIKQ
+2306 AIDLDRIRQ

-2330 APTIDK
+2330 APIIDK
-2336 INDIGA
+2336 INDVGA

-2363 KRASPLRRMSGDAR
+2363 KRTSPLRRMSGAEQNAR

-2462 RIQRQLPKESVSNKD
+2462 RIQRQLPKESVSNKE

-2517 PGAEQLRQ
+2517 PGAEQLRL
-2525 ENDSIQEKWKNLN
+2525 ENDGIQEKWKNLN
-2538 DICKNRIAFSEKLRD
+2538 DICKNRIAFAEKLRD
-2553 FLDTHGNLKSWLDS
+2553 FLDTHGNLKGWLDS

-2602 QPQLKHFQELGHDV
+2602 QPQLKHLQELGHDV

-2636 LGKWDDLVGKL
+2636 IGKWEDLVGKL

-2675 QNISDNLDTLPT
+2675 QNISDSLDTLPL

-2776 TLGWLGG
+2776 TLGWLSG
-2783 ELSNLTDRL
+2783 ELSNLSDRL

-2832 TDRQQDRG
+2832 SDRQQDRS
-2840 VKRDLDRIQQQWEKL
+2840 VKRDLERIQQQWEKL

-2889 AEDKLAD
+2889 AEDKLSD
-2896 LTPGLLSKAKLETR
+2896 LTPGVLSKAKLETR

-2917 RSEVWK
+2917 RNEVWK

-3066 ADRMS
+3066 ADRLS

-3113 KLSPPGRE
+3113 KLSPPARE
-3121 IKIVQVQIDDVGKIQ
+3121 IKIVQQQLDDVGKIQ
-3136 NKLDRLVGRLEDA
+3136 NRLDRLVGRLEDA

-3186 RDHEDNLHSTLK
+3186 RDHEENLQATLK

-3213 IQDVSD
+3213 IQDVSE

-3240 FRNFRERKVE
+3240 FRQFRERKVE

-3271 SGVSTTAIE
+3271 TGVSTSTIE

-3373 KEVANHCEPGERAS
+3373 QEVANHCEPSERAS

-3410 LDLEEAME
+3410 QDLEEAME

-3428 PLELWLDNTERSVK
+3428 PLEVWLDGTERAVK
-3442 AMELIPTDE
+3442 SMELIPTDE

-3472 PDFSDLADVA
+3472 PDFTDLADVA

-3547 AELKRFKSV
+3547 NELKRFKSV

-3581 SNVESTVE
+3581 SNVEATVE
-3589 SGAELMKHISND
+3589 TGAELMKHISND

-3636 LVQQFHEAHNRLV
+3636 LVQQFHEAHTRLV
-3649 EWMQSAEAALAPSE
+3649 EWMQTAETALAPSE

-3683 DSINQVGPQL
+3683 DTINQVGPQL
-3693 CQLSP
+3693 GQLSP

-3743 IDELLEWF
+3743 IDDLLEWF
-3751 REMDTTLREADL
+3751 REMDTTLREADH

-3849 FADSHQGLTA
+3849 FADSHQGLTT

-3914 LVADDDGAKINEIL
+3914 LVADEDGSKINEIL

-4045 LWNDVQN
+4045 LWNDVQK

-4195 DKFAHL
+4195 DKFGHL
-4201 GAVGSDIDAVK
+4201 GPVGSDIDAVK

-4225 DPHMVEVEALNRGLK
+4225 DPHMVEVEALNR
-4240 RQAVELT
+4240 QAVELT

-4261 LSVVNRRWEALLRGM
+4261 LSVVNRRWESLLRGM
-4276 VERQKQLEHALL
+4276 VDRQKQLEHALL

-4297 NELLVWINKTDS
+4297 NELLVWIDRTDG

-4397 REAHGYIAE
+4397 REAHGYISE

-4530 LLSNAEP
+4530 QLSNADA

-4659 YIGKLKETHRQLGAK
+4659 YIAKLKETHRQLAAK
-4674 QSVYDGTMRTGKN
+4674 QTVYDGTMRTGKN
-4687 LLERAP
+4687 LMERAP
-4693 KGDRPVLDKMLI
+4693 KGDRPVLDKMLL

-4715 SKSIDRQRKLEEAL
+4715 SKSIERQRKLEEAL

-4740 ELLEWLKKAKSRL
+4740 ELFEWLKKAKSRL

-4806 GRQLDEMQSIWEEV
+4806 GRQLDELQSIWEEV
-4820 KSAVAKRGERLQVAL
+4820 KSAVGKRGERLEVAL

-4877 IHMDFMKDLRV
+4877 IHIEFMKDLRV
-4888 REREKTETFEY
+4888 RESEKTETFEY
-4899 AEDIINKAYPDAI
+4899 AEDIIGKAYPDAI

-4934 NRESKLEQHLQS
+4934 NRESKLGLHLQS
-4946 LKDLDDTIEELL
+4946 LKDLDDNIEELL
-4958 AWLSGLEGTLLNLKH
+4958 AWLTGLEGTLLNLKH

-4990 KEFMENTARRQN
+4990 KEFMENTARRQT

-5025 TPVRGS
+5025 TPV
-5031 SHDLREQSP
+5031 
-5040 DGTLRRQ
+5040 
-5047 SFKGSRDQGLNAR
+5047 FKGSRDQGLNAR
-5060 KGSRITPTRD
+5060 KGSRVTPTRD

-5086 STSGPEL
+5086 SSTGPEL

-5297 PCRAKGRTNIELRE
+5297 PCRADEHLAELMPIFEKIRA
-5311 QFILADGV
+5311 QDQV
-5319 SQSMAA
+5319 PCA
-5325 FTPRRSTPNAAATAS
+5325 FPIHMGAGGTVFVRCNTSRSVPL
-5340 SSPHA
+5340 SPHVL
-5345 HNGGSSNLPPY
+5345 HCHPTTHW
-5356 MSGQGPIIKVRERS
+5356 VRERS

-5464 PQRKPSTGSTASGTT
+5464 PQRKPSTASTASGTT

-5490 TTPGSRL
+5490 TPGSRL
-5497 NGTSTITRK
+5497 NGSSTITRK

-5535 FKPISRPSRIP
+5535 FKPIR
-5546 IKIPSFDSKS
+5546 
-5556 TSPSS
+5556 
-5561 TTNPTSLGRNIS
+5561 RNIS
-5573 GSSTPSGM
+5573 GSTTPSGM

-5593 SSTMRRTSRGTTPT
+5593 SSTMHRTARGTTPT

>member
-11 LGFDPNEQQPGS
+11 LGFDPNEQQPGNS
-23 NNSMKRSSSRQTT
+23 NSMKRSSSRQTT

-62 NNGTLE
+62 AGLSGNNGTLE

-76 RDRELYSNN
+76 RDRELYSNSN
-85 GSLHHHQQHHNQQQQ
+85 NSHHHQQQQ
-100 HHHQHHHHR
+100 HHHHHR

-117 SPLYENSSSP
+117 SPLYETTNSP

-149 LTQFKGSMS
+149 LTQFK
-158 IWDHFIEDW
+158 D
-167 DIMHERDAIQ
+167 ERDAIQ

-189 KKHWKYAKTYTML
+189 KK
-202 HVCVTTNGIPC
+202 
-213 CSQSANRRVV
+213 ANRRVV

-477 LQRFRSDEVS
+477 LQHFRSEEVS

-821 RYYERAFG
+821 RYYE
-829 NGDENLMSELEKREM
+829 NLMSELEKREM

-886 CLEVHLKHATEYHQ
+886 CLEVHLKHSTEYHQ

-1141 SKQASRIFTEECLA
+1141 SKQASRIFTEECIA

-1195 LHLLEPELKHLQET
+1195 LNLLEPELKHLQET

-1217 PVLKKSLDNLM
+1217 PVLKKSLDNLL

-1395 KLLGAAIERK
+1395 
-1405 PKIENVNV
+1405 
-1413 AGGRLI
+1413 
-1419 REAKIYDSKCLR
+1419 
-1431 FVDWLVEARPSFS
+1431 
-1444 PPRRDLRPA
+1444 
-1453 DSDPGATQ
+1453 
-1461 YYSQRLDNLNTK
+1461 
-1473 YDRLLEQLSQR
+1473 
-1484 LKTAIEVNGSD
+1484 
-1495 GLQYA
+1495 
-1500 ESLQK
+1500 
-1505 PLKTFRVDFSAG
+1505 
-1517 SVPTGDGYA
+1517 
-1526 ARQEDLYTTTYSTTQ
+1526 
-1541 ISSTKTTKSST
+1541 
-1552 KSVYSSDGLDA
+1552 
-1563 ASQEVSTASLPQ
+1563 
-1575 SQIQFNE
+1575 
-1582 IRTLKRSQQLGGHS
+1582 
-1596 VLDIAGIRDP
+1596 
-1606 RTGRVLTIGEAIQL
+1606 
-1620 RILDVRTGEM
+1620 
-1630 LVGDRRITLEQ
+1630 
-1641 AADQGLIDLQ
+1641 
-1651 LAKQLLE
+1651 
-1658 PGAGRDA
+1658 
-1665 SGRELSLLEVI
+1665 
-1676 QREISEAESGYETA
+1676 
-1690 EKRIKQAVFEK
+1690 QAVFEK

-1959 WMRSVHP
+1959 WLRSVHP

-2016 SLGGQLSPMEVNQ
+2016 SLGGQLSPMEINQ

-2077 QAEDKFKMNLR
+2077 QAEDKFKLNLR

-2116 SIDSVQVS
+2116 SIDSVQIS

-2217 KDQLTPQFEDCVR
+2217 KDQLAPQFEDCVR
-2230 SGKDL
+2230 NGKDL

-2336 INDIGA
+2336 INDVGA

-2435 RQHELDNLSEE
+2435 RQHELDNLNEE

-2538 DICKNRIAFSEKLRD
+2538 DICKNRIAFAEKLRD

-2626 QAVEIKLKDI
+2626 QAVEVKLKDI
-2636 LGKWDDLVGKL
+2636 LGKWEDLVGKL

-2675 QNISDNLDTLPT
+2675 QNISDNLDALPT

-2832 TDRQQDRG
+2832 SDRQQDRG

-2878 TSETFLAWLRT
+2878 TSEAFLAWLRT
-2889 AEDKLAD
+2889 AEDKLTD
-2896 LTPGLLSKAKLETR
+2896 LTPGVLSKAKLETR

-3066 ADRMS
+3066 ADRMT

-3121 IKIVQVQIDDVGKIQ
+3121 IKIVQVQLDDVGKIQ

-3186 RDHEDNLHSTLK
+3186 RDHEENLQATLK

-3271 SGVSTTAIE
+3271 SGVSTSTIE

-3373 KEVANHCEPGERAS
+3373 KEVANHCEPAERAS

-3428 PLELWLDNTERSVK
+3428 PLEIWLDNTERSVK

-3472 PDFSDLADVA
+3472 PDFTDLADVA

-3829 AQLCSERLGIL
+3829 AQLCSERLGVL

-3904 LNKTGEALGA
+3904 LNKTGEALGS
-3914 LVADDDGAKINEIL
+3914 LVADDDSAKINEIL

-3967 RALANTVDQVNQLDP
+3967 RALANTVDSVNQLDP

-4022 AKAGNKADPA
+4022 AKAGNKSDPA

-4225 DPHMVEVEALNRGLK
+4225 DPHMVEVEALNR
-4240 RQAVELT
+4240 QAVELT

-4397 REAHGYIAE
+4397 REAHGYISE

-4877 IHMDFMKDLRV
+4877 IHMEFMKDLRV

-4934 NRESKLEQHLQS
+4934 NRESKLDQHLQS

-5020 SRSGK
+5020 SRTGK
-5025 TPVRGS
+5025 TPV
-5031 SHDLREQSP
+5031 
-5040 DGTLRRQ
+5040 
-5047 SFKGSRDQGLNAR
+5047 FKGSRDQGLNAR

-5340 SSPHA
+5340 SSPNTQ
-5345 HNGGSSNLPPY
+5345 NGGSSNLPPY

-5464 PQRKPSTGSTASGTT
+5464 PQRKPSTASTASGTT

-5497 NGTSTITRK
+5497 NGSSTITRK

-5535 FKPISRPSRIP
+5535 FKPIR
-5546 IKIPSFDSKS
+5546 
-5556 TSPSS
+5556 
-5561 TTNPTSLGRNIS
+5561 RNIS

>member
-23 NNSMKRSSSRQTT
+23 GGSNSMKRSSSRQTT

-62 NNGTLE
+62 PGLATVNNGTLE

-76 RDRELYSNN
+76 RDRELYSNSN
-85 GSLHHHQQHHNQQQQ
+85 NSHHHQQQ
-100 HHHQHHHHR
+100 HHHHHHHR
-109 HSATGSAS
+109 HSASGSAS
-117 SPLYENSSSP
+117 SPLYETSNSP
-127 AAPKKAKHSSTQAQP
+127 GAPKKAKHSSTQAQP

-149 LTQFKGSMS
+149 LTQFK
-158 IWDHFIEDW
+158 D
-167 DIMHERDAIQ
+167 ERDAIQ

-189 KKHWKYAKTYTML
+189 KK
-202 HVCVTTNGIPC
+202 
-213 CSQSANRRVV
+213 ANRRVV

-477 LQRFRSDEVS
+477 LQRFRSEEVS

-724 QHEHKIIDQFHTKIL
+724 QHEHKIIDQFHSKIL

-821 RYYERAFG
+821 RYY
-829 NGDENLMSELEKREM
+829 ENLMSELEKREM

-1141 SKQASRIFTEECLA
+1141 SKQASRIFTEECIA

-1195 LHLLEPELKHLQET
+1195 LQLLEPELKHLQET

-1331 NVERLNTRWSAVCN
+1331 NVERLNTRWSSVCN

-1419 REAKIYDSKCLR
+1419 REA
-1431 FVDWLVEARPSFS
+1431 
-1444 PPRRDLRPA
+1444 
-1453 DSDPGATQ
+1453 
-1461 YYSQRLDNLNTK
+1461 
-1473 YDRLLEQLSQR
+1473 
-1484 LKTAIEVNGSD
+1484 
-1495 GLQYA
+1495 
-1500 ESLQK
+1500 
-1505 PLKTFRVDFSAG
+1505 
-1517 SVPTGDGYA
+1517 
-1526 ARQEDLYTTTYSTTQ
+1526 
-1541 ISSTKTTKSST
+1541 
-1552 KSVYSSDGLDA
+1552 
-1563 ASQEVSTASLPQ
+1563 
-1575 SQIQFNE
+1575 
-1582 IRTLKRSQQLGGHS
+1582 
-1596 VLDIAGIRDP
+1596 
-1606 RTGRVLTIGEAIQL
+1606 
-1620 RILDVRTGEM
+1620 
-1630 LVGDRRITLEQ
+1630 
-1641 AADQGLIDLQ
+1641 
-1651 LAKQLLE
+1651 
-1658 PGAGRDA
+1658 
-1665 SGRELSLLEVI
+1665 
-1676 QREISEAESGYETA
+1676 
-1690 EKRIKQAVFEK
+1690 KQAVFEK

-1959 WMRSVHP
+1959 WLRSVHP

-2016 SLGGQLSPMEVNQ
+2016 SLGGQLSPMEINQ

-2077 QAEDKFKMNLR
+2077 QAEDKFKVNLR

-2116 SIDSVQVS
+2116 SIDSVQIS

-2164 FLDDVYNRLSRYL
+2164 FLDDVYNRLGRYL

-2217 KDQLTPQFEDCVR
+2217 KDQLAPQFEDCVR
-2230 SGKDL
+2230 NGKDL

-2435 RQHELDNLSEE
+2435 RQHELDNLNEE

-2453 LKGLAQFLE
+2453 LKGLAQFLD

-2636 LGKWDDLVGKL
+2636 LGKWEDLVGKL

-2675 QNISDNLDTLPT
+2675 QNISDNLDALPT

-2832 TDRQQDRG
+2832 SDRQQDRG

-2889 AEDKLAD
+2889 AEDKLSD
-2896 LTPGLLSKAKLETR
+2896 LTPGVLSKAKLETR

-3113 KLSPPGRE
+3113 KLSPPARE
-3121 IKIVQVQIDDVGKIQ
+3121 IKIVQGQIDDVGKIQ

-3186 RDHEDNLHSTLK
+3186 RDHEENLHATLK

-3250 PLAINVD
+3250 PLALNVD

-3280 KDLEK
+3280 KDLER

-3373 KEVANHCEPGERAS
+3373 KEVANHCEPAERAS

-3472 PDFSDLADVA
+3472 PDFTDLADVA

-3914 LVADDDGAKINEIL
+3914 LVADDDSAKINEIL

-4022 AKAGNKADPA
+4022 AKAGNKSDPA

-4045 LWNDVQN
+4045 LWKDVQN

-4225 DPHMVEVEALNRGLK
+4225 DPHMVEVEALNR
-4240 RQAVELT
+4240 QAVELT

-4276 VERQKQLEHALL
+4276 VDRQKQLEHALL

-4693 KGDRPVLDKMLI
+4693 KGDRPVLDKMLL

-4740 ELLEWLKKAKSRL
+4740 ELLDWLKKAKSRL

-4877 IHMDFMKDLRV
+4877 IHMEFMKDLRV

-5002 EVDRACKPRQ
+5002 EVDRACKPRP

-5060 KGSRITPTRD
+5060 KGSRLTPTRD

-5086 STSGPEL
+5086 STAGPEL
-5093 EFRSPRAKLLWTK
+5093 DFRSPRARLLWNK

-5340 SSPHA
+5340 SSPNA
-5345 HNGGSSNLPPY
+5345 QNGGSSNLPPY

-5464 PQRKPSTGSTASGTT
+5464 PQRKPSTASTASGTT
-5479 PRPARLSVTTT
+5479 PRPARLSVTST

-5511 ASPAPTSNGGMSRS
+5511 ASPAPTS
-5525 SSIPALTGFG
+5525 
-5535 FKPISRPSRIP
+5535 RPSRIP

-5561 TTNPTSLGRNIS
+5561 ATNPTSLGRNIS

>member
-23 NNSMKRSSSRQTT
+23 SNSMKRSSSRQTT

-62 NNGTLE
+62 AGLPPNNGTLE

-76 RDRELYSNN
+76 RDRELYSNSHN
-85 GSLHHHQQHHNQQQQ
+85 SHHHHQQQ
-100 HHHQHHHHR
+100 HHR

-117 SPLYENSSSP
+117 SPLYETSNSP

-149 LTQFKGSMS
+149 LTQFK
-158 IWDHFIEDW
+158 D
-167 DIMHERDAIQ
+167 ERDAIQ

-366 KARNDRPRER
+366 KARNDRPRDR

-477 LQRFRSDEVS
+477 LQRFRSEEVS

-821 RYYERAFG
+821 RYYE
-829 NGDENLMSELEKREM
+829 NLMSELEKREM

-1141 SKQASRIFTEECLA
+1141 SKQASRIFTEECIA

-1195 LHLLEPELKHLQET
+1195 LNLLEPELKHLQET

-1395 KLLGAAIERK
+1395 CVQEAPKPTKQIPIADYDFVELNQSKALDMPQHRSGRK
-1405 PKIENVNV
+1405 ATKSKTQTTTVQV
-1413 AGGRLI
+1413 A
-1419 REAKIYDSKCLR
+1419 EESDYD
-1431 FVDWLVEARPSFS
+1431 FAFEF
-1444 PPRRDLRPA
+1444 
-1453 DSDPGATQ
+1453 Q
-1461 YYSQRLDNLNTK
+1461 
-1473 YDRLLEQLSQR
+1473 
-1484 LKTAIEVNGSD
+1484 
-1495 GLQYA
+1495 QYA

-1541 ISSTKTTKSST
+1541 FSSTKTTKSST

-1563 ASQEVSTASLPQ
+1563 ANQEGSTTNLPQ

-1582 IRTLKRSQQLGGHS
+1582 IRTLKRSQQLGSHS

-1630 LVGDRRITLEQ
+1630 LVADRRITLEQ
-1641 AADQGLIDLQ
+1641 AADQGLIDAQ
-1651 LAKQLLE
+1651 LAGQLLQ
-1658 PGAGRDA
+1658 PGAGRDTT
-1665 SGRELSLLEVI
+1665 GRELSLLEVI

-1959 WMRSVHP
+1959 WLRSVHP

-1976 AGDPKGVQ
+1976 AGDPKAVQ
-1984 DQMNEAKALHN
+1984 DQMNDAKALHN

-2016 SLGGQLSPMEVNQ
+2016 SLGGQLSPMEINQ

-2077 QAEDKFKMNLR
+2077 QAEDKYKLNLR

-2116 SIDSVQVS
+2116 SIDSVQIS

-2191 EALDSRETSLLS
+2191 EGLDSRETSLLP
-2203 TEELARRMNELSRD
+2203 TEELARRMHELSRD
-2217 KDQLTPQFEDCVR
+2217 KDQLAPQFEDCVR
-2230 SGKDL
+2230 NGKEL

-2306 AIDLDRIKQ
+2306 AIDLERIKQ

-2435 RQHELDNLSEE
+2435 RQNELDNLNEE

-2626 QAVEIKLKDI
+2626 QAVELKLKDI
-2636 LGKWDDLVGKL
+2636 LGKWEDLVGKL

-2675 QNISDNLDTLPT
+2675 QNISDNLDALPT

-2821 VIMLINKGKDL
+2821 VIMLINKGKDIS
-2832 TDRQQDRG
+2832 DRQQDRG

-2889 AEDKLAD
+2889 AEDKLTD
-2896 LTPGLLSKAKLETR
+2896 LTPGVLSKAKLETR

-3066 ADRMS
+3066 ADRLA

-3113 KLSPPGRE
+3113 KLSPPARE

-3172 STLRKTLGRLDNRV
+3172 STLRKTLGRLDNRL
-3186 RDHEDNLHSTLK
+3186 RDHEENLQATIK

-3271 SGVSTTAIE
+3271 SGVSTSTIE

-3373 KEVANHCEPGERAS
+3373 KEVANHCEPAERAS

-3472 PDFSDLADVA
+3472 PDFTDLADVA

-3649 EWMQSAEAALAPSE
+3649 EWMQSAEVALAPSE

-3683 DSINQVGPQL
+3683 DSVNQVGPQL

-3795 TAASKKVLRESPQ
+3795 TASSKKVLRESPQ

-3829 AQLCSERLGIL
+3829 AQLCSERLGVL

-3914 LVADDDGAKINEIL
+3914 LVADDDSAKINEIL

-4022 AKAGNKADPA
+4022 AKAGNKSDPA

-4225 DPHMVEVEALNRGLK
+4225 DPHMVEVEALNR
-4240 RQAVELT
+4240 QAVELT

-4297 NELLVWINKTDS
+4297 NELLVWINKTDG

-4674 QSVYDGTMRTGKN
+4674 QSVYDATMRTGKN

-4693 KGDRPVLDKMLI
+4693 KGDRPVLDKMLL

-4820 KSAVAKRGERLQVAL
+4820 KSAVANRGERLQVAL

-4877 IHMDFMKDLRV
+4877 IHMEFMKDLRV

-5025 TPVRGS
+5025 TPIRGS

-5340 SSPHA
+5340 SSPNA
-5345 HNGGSSNLPPY
+5345 QNGGSSNLPPY

-5464 PQRKPSTGSTASGTT
+5464 PQRKPSTASTASGTT

-5490 TTPGSRL
+5490 ATPGSRL

-5511 ASPAPTSNGGMSRS
+5511 ASPAPTR
-5525 SSIPALTGFG
+5525 
-5535 FKPISRPSRIP
+5535 
-5546 IKIPSFDSKS
+5546 
-5556 TSPSS
+5556 
-5561 TTNPTSLGRNIS
+5561 RNIS

>member
-11 LGFDPNEQQPGS
+11 LGFDPNEQQNEHSHLHSS
-23 NNSMKRSSSRQTT
+23 NSNSNSNSMKRSSSRQTT

-62 NNGTLE
+62 NPGNNGTLE
-68 YQQVQREQ
+68 YHQVQREQ

-85 GSLHHHQQHHNQQQQ
+85 HHHSHHHQQQS
-100 HHHQHHHHR
+100 HHHR
-109 HSATGSAS
+109 HSSGNTS
-117 SPLYENSSSP
+117 SPLYESSP
-127 AAPKKAKHSSTQAQP
+127 AAPKKAKHSSTQPQP

-149 LTQFKGSMS
+149 LTQFK
-158 IWDHFIEDW
+158 D
-167 DIMHERDAIQ
+167 ERDAIQ

-366 KARNDRPRER
+366 KARNDRPRDR

-477 LQRFRSDEVS
+477 LQRFRSEEVS

-576 IGEEGRRIE
+576 IVEEGRRIE

-724 QHEHKIIDQFHTKIL
+724 QHEHKIIDQFHSKIL

-795 QWLNEKEQVEITRDW
+795 QWLNEKEQVEISRDW

-1013 RTAKGQEGPI
+1013 RTSKGQEGSI

-1141 SKQASRIFTEECLA
+1141 SKQASRIFTEECIA

-1182 EHVLEIHSDYERR
+1182 EHVLEIHADYERR

-1269 ARHQDL
+1269 AKHQDL

-1281 LQQVFKQLNHMQ
+1281 LQQVFKQLTHMQ
-1293 DIITQQQP
+1293 DVITQQQP

-1345 QLGERMRSCETAIGL
+1345 QLAERMRSCETAIGL

-1395 KLLGAAIERK
+1395 
-1405 PKIENVNV
+1405 
-1413 AGGRLI
+1413 
-1419 REAKIYDSKCLR
+1419 
-1431 FVDWLVEARPSFS
+1431 
-1444 PPRRDLRPA
+1444 
-1453 DSDPGATQ
+1453 
-1461 YYSQRLDNLNTK
+1461 
-1473 YDRLLEQLSQR
+1473 
-1484 LKTAIEVNGSD
+1484 
-1495 GLQYA
+1495 
-1500 ESLQK
+1500 
-1505 PLKTFRVDFSAG
+1505 
-1517 SVPTGDGYA
+1517 
-1526 ARQEDLYTTTYSTTQ
+1526 
-1541 ISSTKTTKSST
+1541 
-1552 KSVYSSDGLDA
+1552 
-1563 ASQEVSTASLPQ
+1563 
-1575 SQIQFNE
+1575 
-1582 IRTLKRSQQLGGHS
+1582 
-1596 VLDIAGIRDP
+1596 
-1606 RTGRVLTIGEAIQL
+1606 
-1620 RILDVRTGEM
+1620 
-1630 LVGDRRITLEQ
+1630 
-1641 AADQGLIDLQ
+1641 
-1651 LAKQLLE
+1651 
-1658 PGAGRDA
+1658 
-1665 SGRELSLLEVI
+1665 
-1676 QREISEAESGYETA
+1676 
-1690 EKRIKQAVFEK
+1690 QAVFEK

-1959 WMRSVHP
+1959 WLRSIAP
-1966 RVSRIISEPI
+1966 RVSRIIAEPI

-2016 SLGGQLSPMEVNQ
+2016 SLGGQLSPMEINQ

-2042 QLLDNLGEHCKTLDK
+2042 QLLDNLGEHCKNLDK

-2077 QAEDKFKMNLR
+2077 QAEDKFKLNLR

-2116 SIDSVQVS
+2116 SIDSVQIS

-2142 SNLNDVTVKFE
+2142 SNLNDVTGKFE

-2164 FLDDVYNRLSRYL
+2164 FLDDVYNRLGRYL
-2177 DEISTVEQRMASLQ
+2177 DDISNVEQRMASLQ

-2203 TEELARRMNELSRD
+2203 TEELARRMNDLSRE
-2217 KDQLTPQFEDCVR
+2217 KDHLAPQFEDCVR
-2230 SGKDL
+2230 NGKDL
-2235 ISLRDV
+2235 IGLRDV

-2446 LRKQYEN
+2446 LRKQYDN

-2462 RIQRQLPKESVSNKD
+2462 RIQRQVPKESVSNKD

-2499 LDTTKAQVKDILR
+2499 LDTTKAQIKDILR

-2517 PGAEQLRQ
+2517 PGAEQLRL
-2525 ENDSIQEKWKNLN
+2525 ENENIQEKWKNLN

-2626 QAVEIKLKDI
+2626 QAVEVKLKDI
-2636 LGKWDDLVGKL
+2636 LGKWEDLVGKL

-2675 QNISDNLDTLPT
+2675 QNISDNLDALPT

-2832 TDRQQDRG
+2832 SDRQQDRG

-2878 TSETFLAWLRT
+2878 TSEQFLAWLRT
-2889 AEDKLAD
+2889 AEDKLSD
-2896 LTPGLLSKAKLETR
+2896 LTPGVLSKAKLETR

-3113 KLSPPGRE
+3113 KLSPPARE
-3121 IKIVQVQIDDVGKIQ
+3121 IKIVQQQLDDVGKIQ
-3136 NKLDRLVGRLEDA
+3136 HKLDRLVGRLEDA

-3186 RDHEDNLHSTLK
+3186 RDHEDNLQATLK
-3198 ALREFYDNQSQTLDD
+3198 ALREFYDNQSTTLDD
-3213 IQDVSD
+3213 IQDVSE

-3250 PLAINVD
+3250 PLAVNVD

-3373 KEVANHCEPGERAS
+3373 KEVANHCEPAERAS

-3428 PLELWLDNTERSVK
+3428 PLELWLDNTERAVK
-3442 AMELIPTDE
+3442 SMELIPTDE

-3472 PDFSDLADVA
+3472 PDFTDLADVA

-3517 IGALLAES
+3517 IGALLSES

-3663 PRQAD
+3663 PRQSD

-3683 DSINQVGPQL
+3683 DTINLIGPQL

-3751 REMDTTLREADL
+3751 REMDTTLREADP

-3914 LVADDDGAKINEIL
+3914 LVADEDSAKINEIL

-4022 AKAGNKADPA
+4022 AKAGNKSDPA

-4225 DPHMVEVEALNRGLK
+4225 DPHMVEVEALNR
-4240 RQAVELT
+4240 QAVELT

-4297 NELLVWINKTDS
+4297 NELLVWINKTDG

-4353 QLIETEKGSVEA
+4353 QLIETEKGSLEA

-4443 VYNELDENRP
+4443 VYNELEENRP

-4687 LLERAP
+4687 LMERAP
-4693 KGDRPVLDKMLI
+4693 KGDRPVLDKMLL

-4715 SKSIDRQRKLEEAL
+4715 SKSIERQRKLEEAL

-4740 ELLEWLKKAKSRL
+4740 ELLDWLKKAKSRL

-4820 KSAVAKRGERLQVAL
+4820 KNAVAKRGDRLQVAL

-4877 IHMDFMKDLRV
+4877 IHMEFMKDLRV

-4899 AEDIINKAYPDAI
+4899 AEDIIGKAYPDAI

-4973 EQLPDEIP
+4973 ERLPDEIP

-5025 TPVRGS
+5025 TPV
-5031 SHDLREQSP
+5031 
-5040 DGTLRRQ
+5040 
-5047 SFKGSRDQGLNAR
+5047 FKGSRDQGLNAR
-5060 KGSRITPTRD
+5060 KGSRVTPTRD

-5086 STSGPEL
+5086 STAGPEL

-5113 SWERQRLLNDHLL
+5113 SWERQRLLYDHLL

-5227 NDSDKIHDE
+5227 TDSDKIHDE

-5297 PCRAKGRTNIELRE
+5297 PCRADEHLAELMPIFEKIRA
-5311 QFILADGV
+5311 QDQV
-5319 SQSMAA
+5319 PCA
-5325 FTPRRSTPNAAATAS
+5325 FPIHMGAGGTVFVRCNTSRSVPL
-5340 SSPHA
+5340 SPHVL
-5345 HNGGSSNLPPY
+5345 HCHPTTHW
-5356 MSGQGPIIKVRERS
+5356 VRERS

-5441 KPPSRHGSTLSLDST
+5441 KPPSRQGSTLSLDST

-5464 PQRKPSTGSTASGTT
+5464 PQRKPSTASTTSGTT
-5479 PRPARLSVTTT
+5479 PRPARLSVTS

-5535 FKPISRPSRIP
+5535 FKPIR
-5546 IKIPSFDSKS
+5546 
-5556 TSPSS
+5556 
-5561 TTNPTSLGRNIS
+5561 RNIS

>member
-76 RDRELYSNN
+76 RDRELYSSN
-85 GSLHHHQQHHNQQQQ
+85 GSHHHHHQPHHQQ
-100 HHHQHHHHR
+100 QHHHHR

-117 SPLYENSSSP
+117 SLYENSSSSP

-149 LTQFKGSMS
+149 LTQFK
-158 IWDHFIEDW
+158 D
-167 DIMHERDAIQ
+167 ERDAIQ

-477 LQRFRSDEVS
+477 LQRFRSEEVS

-531 NTALQDREVILQQEI
+531 NTALQDREIILQQEI

-821 RYYERAFG
+821 KYYERAFG

-1013 RTAKGQEGPI
+1013 RTANGQEGPI

-1141 SKQASRIFTEECLA
+1141 SKQASRIFTEECIA

-1275 PSTAEG
+1275 PSTTEG

-1372 SWVDGTTERLSAMP
+1372 SWVDGTTQGLSAMP

-1395 KLLGAAIERK
+1395 
-1405 PKIENVNV
+1405 
-1413 AGGRLI
+1413 
-1419 REAKIYDSKCLR
+1419 
-1431 FVDWLVEARPSFS
+1431 
-1444 PPRRDLRPA
+1444 
-1453 DSDPGATQ
+1453 
-1461 YYSQRLDNLNTK
+1461 
-1473 YDRLLEQLSQR
+1473 
-1484 LKTAIEVNGSD
+1484 
-1495 GLQYA
+1495 
-1500 ESLQK
+1500 
-1505 PLKTFRVDFSAG
+1505 
-1517 SVPTGDGYA
+1517 
-1526 ARQEDLYTTTYSTTQ
+1526 
-1541 ISSTKTTKSST
+1541 
-1552 KSVYSSDGLDA
+1552 
-1563 ASQEVSTASLPQ
+1563 
-1575 SQIQFNE
+1575 
-1582 IRTLKRSQQLGGHS
+1582 
-1596 VLDIAGIRDP
+1596 
-1606 RTGRVLTIGEAIQL
+1606 
-1620 RILDVRTGEM
+1620 
-1630 LVGDRRITLEQ
+1630 
-1641 AADQGLIDLQ
+1641 
-1651 LAKQLLE
+1651 
-1658 PGAGRDA
+1658 
-1665 SGRELSLLEVI
+1665 
-1676 QREISEAESGYETA
+1676 
-1690 EKRIKQAVFEK
+1690 QAVFEK

-1946 QREYQDALDKANE
+1946 QREYQDALEKANE
-1959 WMRSVHP
+1959 WLRSVHP

-2016 SLGGQLSPMEVNQ
+2016 SLGGQLSPMEINQ

-2077 QAEDKFKMNLR
+2077 QAEDKFKLNLR

-2203 TEELARRMNELSRD
+2203 TEELARRMNELSRE
-2217 KDQLTPQFEDCVR
+2217 KDQLAPQFEDCVR

-2306 AIDLDRIKQ
+2306 AIDLDKIKQ

-2435 RQHELDNLSEE
+2435 RQHELDNLNEE

-2626 QAVEIKLKDI
+2626 QAVETKLKDI

-2675 QNISDNLDTLPT
+2675 QNISDNLDSLPT

-2896 LTPGLLSKAKLETR
+2896 LTPGVLSKAKLETR

-3186 RDHEDNLHSTLK
+3186 RDHEDNLQATLK

-3373 KEVANHCEPGERAS
+3373 KEVANHCEPSERAS

-3849 FADSHQGLTA
+3849 FADSHQGLTS

-3914 LVADDDGAKINEIL
+3914 LVADDDSAKINEIL

-4060 LDDILSVAEPFWKQL
+4060 LDDILNVAEPFWKQL

-4659 YIGKLKETHRQLGAK
+4659 YISKLKETHRQLGAK

-4740 ELLEWLKKAKSRL
+4740 ELLDWLKKAKSRL

-4877 IHMDFMKDLRV
+4877 IHMEFMKDLRV
-4888 REREKTETFEY
+4888 REREKSETFEY

-5093 EFRSPRAKLLWTK
+5093 EFRSSRAKLLWTK

-5464 PQRKPSTGSTASGTT
+5464 PQRKPSTGSTASGAT

-5511 ASPAPTSNGGMSRS
+5511 ASPAPT
-5525 SSIPALTGFG
+5525 
-5535 FKPISRPSRIP
+5535 SRPSRIP

>member
-11 LGFDPNEQQPGS
+11 LGFDPNEQQQQQPHQQS
-23 NNSMKRSSSRQTT
+23 TNSMKRSSSRQTS
-36 HHHQSYHHATTSS
+36 HHHQSYHHATSS
-49 SQSPARISVSPGG
+49 SQSPARISESPGGGG
-62 NNGTLE
+62 NNGSLDFH
-68 YQQVQREQ
+68 QSQREQ
-76 RDRELYSNN
+76 RDREIYSSSSNN
-85 GSLHHHQQHHNQQQQ
+85 NSHHQQHH
-100 HHHQHHHHR
+100 HHHHR
-109 HSATGSAS
+109 SSVGSATGAAAAAVAA
-117 SPLYENSSSP
+117 SPLYEGSP
-127 AAPKKAKHSSTQAQP
+127 AAPKKAKHSSTQPQP

-149 LTQFKGSMS
+149 LTQFK
-158 IWDHFIEDW
+158 D
-167 DIMHERDAIQ
+167 ERDAIQ

-366 KARNDRPRER
+366 KARNDRPRDR

-477 LQRFRSDEVS
+477 LQRFRSEEVS

-570 TDLETR
+570 ADLETR
-576 IGEEGRRIE
+576 IVEEGRRIE
-585 RLHPVDAKSIVEAL
+585 RLHPVDAKSIVESL

-724 QHEHKIIDQFHTKIL
+724 QHEHKIIDQFHSKIL

-744 QTKFSGDE
+744 QTKFTGDE
-752 LALYQQ
+752 LNLYQQ

-821 RYYERAFG
+821 RYYE
-829 NGDENLMSELEKREM
+829 NLMSELEKREM

-864 KCIEAHLTALQ
+864 KCVEAHLTALQ

-942 LREELNAFGETVAT
+942 LREELNSFGETVAT

-962 TVVPLNKRRQPVNR
+962 TIVPLNKRRQPVNR

-1013 RTAKGQEGPI
+1013 RTAKGQEGSI

-1141 SKQASRIFTEECLA
+1141 SKQASRIFTEECIA
-1155 IKSKLEDMARELDQI
+1155 IKGKLEDMARELDQI

-1182 EHVLEIHSDYERR
+1182 EHVLEIHGDYERR

-1269 ARHQDL
+1269 AKHHDL

-1281 LQQVFKQLNHMQ
+1281 LQQVFKQLTHMQ

-1395 KLLGAAIERK
+1395 
-1405 PKIENVNV
+1405 
-1413 AGGRLI
+1413 
-1419 REAKIYDSKCLR
+1419 
-1431 FVDWLVEARPSFS
+1431 
-1444 PPRRDLRPA
+1444 
-1453 DSDPGATQ
+1453 
-1461 YYSQRLDNLNTK
+1461 
-1473 YDRLLEQLSQR
+1473 
-1484 LKTAIEVNGSD
+1484 
-1495 GLQYA
+1495 
-1500 ESLQK
+1500 
-1505 PLKTFRVDFSAG
+1505 
-1517 SVPTGDGYA
+1517 
-1526 ARQEDLYTTTYSTTQ
+1526 
-1541 ISSTKTTKSST
+1541 
-1552 KSVYSSDGLDA
+1552 
-1563 ASQEVSTASLPQ
+1563 
-1575 SQIQFNE
+1575 
-1582 IRTLKRSQQLGGHS
+1582 
-1596 VLDIAGIRDP
+1596 
-1606 RTGRVLTIGEAIQL
+1606 
-1620 RILDVRTGEM
+1620 
-1630 LVGDRRITLEQ
+1630 
-1641 AADQGLIDLQ
+1641 
-1651 LAKQLLE
+1651 
-1658 PGAGRDA
+1658 
-1665 SGRELSLLEVI
+1665 
-1676 QREISEAESGYETA
+1676 
-1690 EKRIKQAVFEK
+1690 QAVFEK

-1826 DWLQVARRTLEDK
+1826 DWLQMARRTLEDK

-1846 TRLPSQAD
+1846 TRLGSQAD
-1854 SVREF
+1854 SIREF

-1883 SKEFLAIL
+1883 SKEFLGIL

-1903 HVEPLSSAESPI
+1903 HVEPLASAESPI

-1946 QREYQDALDKANE
+1946 QREYQDALDKASE
-1959 WMRSVHP
+1959 WLRSVHP
-1966 RVSRIISEPI
+1966 RVSRLISEPI
-1976 AGDPKGVQ
+1976 AGDPKAVQ
-1984 DQMNEAKALHN
+1984 DQMIEAKALHN

-2016 SLGGQLSPMEVNQ
+2016 SLGGQLSPMEINQ

-2036 LKNNYQ
+2036 LKNGYQ
-2042 QLLDNLGEHCKTLDK
+2042 QLLDNLGEHCKNLDK

-2063 GVQDALDSLVGWVN
+2063 GVQDALDSLGGWVS
-2077 QAEDKFKMNLR
+2077 QAEDKYKLNLR

-2116 SIDSVQVS
+2116 SIDSVQIS

-2142 SNLNDVTVKFE
+2142 ANLNDVTGKFE
-2153 KLYEKANKRGE
+2153 KLYEKVNKRGE
-2164 FLDDVYNRLSRYL
+2164 FLDDVYIRLSRYL
-2177 DEISTVEQRMASLQ
+2177 DEISTVEQRMGSLQ

-2203 TEELARRMNELSRD
+2203 TEELARRMHELSRD
-2217 KDQLTPQFEDCVR
+2217 KDQLAPQYEECVR
-2230 SGKDL
+2230 QGKDL

-2241 TDTGVLRDR
+2241 TDTGGLRDR

-2306 AIDLDRIKQ
+2306 AIDLDRIRQ

-2336 INDIGA
+2336 INDVGA

-2363 KRASPLRRMSGDAR
+2363 KRTSPLRRMSGAEQNAR

-2462 RIQRQLPKESVSNKD
+2462 RIQRQLPKESVSNKE

-2517 PGAEQLRQ
+2517 PGAEQLRL
-2525 ENDSIQEKWKNLN
+2525 ENDGIQEKWKNLN
-2538 DICKNRIAFSEKLRD
+2538 DICKNRIAFAEKLRD
-2553 FLDTHGNLKSWLDS
+2553 FLDTHGNLKGWLDS

-2602 QPQLKHFQELGHDV
+2602 QPQLKHLQELGHDV

-2636 LGKWDDLVGKL
+2636 IGKWEDLVGKL

-2675 QNISDNLDTLPT
+2675 QNISDSLDTLPL

-2776 TLGWLGG
+2776 TLGWLSG
-2783 ELSNLTDRL
+2783 ELSNLSDRL

-2832 TDRQQDRG
+2832 SDRQQDRS
-2840 VKRDLDRIQQQWEKL
+2840 VKRDLERIQQQWEKL

-2889 AEDKLAD
+2889 AEDKLSD
-2896 LTPGLLSKAKLETR
+2896 LTPGVLSKAKLETR

-2917 RSEVWK
+2917 RNEVWK

-3058 LTSEVDGL
+3058 LTNEVDGL
-3066 ADRMS
+3066 ADRLS

-3113 KLSPPGRE
+3113 KLSPPARE
-3121 IKIVQVQIDDVGKIQ
+3121 IKIVQQQLDDVGKIQ
-3136 NKLDRLVGRLEDA
+3136 NRLDRLVGRLEDA

-3186 RDHEDNLHSTLK
+3186 RDHEENLQATLK

-3213 IQDVSD
+3213 IQDVSE

-3240 FRNFRERKVE
+3240 FRQFRERKVE

-3271 SGVSTTAIE
+3271 TGVSTSTIE

-3373 KEVANHCEPGERAS
+3373 QEVANHCEPSERAS

-3410 LDLEEAME
+3410 QDLEEAME

-3428 PLELWLDNTERSVK
+3428 PLEVWLDGTERAVK
-3442 AMELIPTDE
+3442 SMELIPTDE

-3472 PDFSDLADVA
+3472 PDFTDLADVA

-3547 AELKRFKSV
+3547 NELKRFKSV

-3581 SNVESTVE
+3581 SNVEATVE
-3589 SGAELMKHISND
+3589 TGAELMKHISND

-3636 LVQQFHEAHNRLV
+3636 LVQQFHEAHTRLV
-3649 EWMQSAEAALAPSE
+3649 EWMQTAETALAPSE

-3683 DSINQVGPQL
+3683 DTINQVGPQL
-3693 CQLSP
+3693 GQLSP

-3751 REMDTTLREADL
+3751 REMDTTLREADH

-3849 FADSHQGLTA
+3849 FADSHQGLTT

-3914 LVADDDGAKINEIL
+3914 LVADEDGSKINEIL

-4045 LWNDVQN
+4045 LWNDVQK

-4195 DKFAHL
+4195 DKFGHL
-4201 GAVGSDIDAVK
+4201 GPVGSDIDAVK

-4225 DPHMVEVEALNRGLK
+4225 DPHMVEVEALNR
-4240 RQAVELT
+4240 QAVELT

-4261 LSVVNRRWEALLRGM
+4261 LSVVNRRWESLLRGM
-4276 VERQKQLEHALL
+4276 VDRQKQLEHALL

-4297 NELLVWINKTDS
+4297 NELLVWIDRTDG

-4397 REAHGYIAE
+4397 REAHGYISE

-4530 LLSNAEP
+4530 QLSNADA

-4659 YIGKLKETHRQLGAK
+4659 YIAKLKETHRQLAAK
-4674 QSVYDGTMRTGKN
+4674 QTVYDGTMRTGKN
-4687 LLERAP
+4687 LMERAP
-4693 KGDRPVLDKMLI
+4693 KGDRPVLDKMLL

-4715 SKSIDRQRKLEEAL
+4715 SKSIERQRKLEEAL

-4740 ELLEWLKKAKSRL
+4740 ELFEWLKKAKSRL

-4806 GRQLDEMQSIWEEV
+4806 GRQLDELQSIWEEV
-4820 KSAVAKRGERLQVAL
+4820 KSAVGKRGERLEVAL

-4877 IHMDFMKDLRV
+4877 IHIEFMKDLRV
-4888 REREKTETFEY
+4888 RESEKTETFEY
-4899 AEDIINKAYPDAI
+4899 AEDIIGKAYPDAI

-4934 NRESKLEQHLQS
+4934 NRESKLGLHLQS
-4946 LKDLDDTIEELL
+4946 LKDLDDNIEELL
-4958 AWLSGLEGTLLNLKH
+4958 AWLTGLEGTLLNLKH

-4990 KEFMENTARRQN
+4990 KEFMENTARRQT

-5025 TPVRGS
+5025 TPV
-5031 SHDLREQSP
+5031 
-5040 DGTLRRQ
+5040 
-5047 SFKGSRDQGLNAR
+5047 FKGSRDQGLNAR
-5060 KGSRITPTRD
+5060 KGSRVTPTRD

-5086 STSGPEL
+5086 SSTGPEL

-5297 PCRAKGRTNIELRE
+5297 PCRADEHLAELMPIFEKIRA
-5311 QFILADGV
+5311 QDQV
-5319 SQSMAA
+5319 PCA
-5325 FTPRRSTPNAAATAS
+5325 FPIHMGAGGTVFVRCNTSRSVPL
-5340 SSPHA
+5340 SPHVL
-5345 HNGGSSNLPPY
+5345 HCHPTTHW
-5356 MSGQGPIIKVRERS
+5356 VRERS

-5464 PQRKPSTGSTASGTT
+5464 PQRKPSTASTASGTT

-5490 TTPGSRL
+5490 TPGSRL
-5497 NGTSTITRK
+5497 NGSSTITRK

-5535 FKPISRPSRIP
+5535 FKPIR
-5546 IKIPSFDSKS
+5546 
-5556 TSPSS
+5556 
-5561 TTNPTSLGRNIS
+5561 RNIS
-5573 GSSTPSGM
+5573 GSTTPSGM

-5593 SSTMRRTSRGTTPT
+5593 SSTMHRTARGTTPT

>member
-23 NNSMKRSSSRQTT
+23 SNSMKRSSSRQTT

-62 NNGTLE
+62 AGLSANNGTLE

-76 RDRELYSNN
+76 RDRELYSNSHN
-85 GSLHHHQQHHNQQQQ
+85 SHHHQQHHQ
-100 HHHQHHHHR
+100 HR
-109 HSATGSAS
+109 HSATGSGS
-117 SPLYENSSSP
+117 SPLYEASNSP

-149 LTQFKGSMS
+149 LTQFK
-158 IWDHFIEDW
+158 D
-167 DIMHERDAIQ
+167 ERDAIQ

-202 HVCVTTNGIPC
+202 HVCVTTNGKPC

-477 LQRFRSDEVS
+477 LQRFRSEEVS

-508 TVGEVDVEAELRPDA
+508 TVGEVDVESELRPDT

-599 ETEIRHLEEPIQDMN
+599 ETEIRHMEEPIQDMN

-724 QHEHKIIDQFHTKIL
+724 QHEHKIIDQFHSKIL

-821 RYYERAFG
+821 RYY
-829 NGDENLMSELEKREM
+829 ENLMSELEKREM

-1141 SKQASRIFTEECLA
+1141 SKQASRIFTEECIA

-1195 LHLLEPELKHLQET
+1195 LNLLEPELKHLQET

-1275 PSTAEG
+1275 PSTTEG

-1331 NVERLNTRWSAVCN
+1331 NVERLNKRWSAVCN

-1431 FVDWLVEARPSFS
+1431 FVDWLLESRPSFS

-1453 DSDPGATQ
+1453 DIDPGATQ

-1517 SVPTGDGYA
+1517 SVPTGDGYV

-1541 ISSTKTTKSST
+1541 FSSTKTTKSST

-1563 ASQEVSTASLPQ
+1563 ANQEGSTTNLPQ

-1582 IRTLKRSQQLGGHS
+1582 IRTLKRSQQVGSHS

-1606 RTGRVLTIGEAIQL
+1606 RTGRVLTIGEAIQH

-1630 LVGDRRITLEQ
+1630 LVADRRITLEQ
-1641 AADQGLIDLQ
+1641 AVDQGLIDTQ
-1651 LAKQLLE
+1651 LAGQLLR
-1658 PGAGRDA
+1658 PGAGRDT
-1665 SGRELSLLEVI
+1665 SGREISLLEVI

-1712 LKWVTTVEQKISSV
+1712 LKWVTSVEQKISSV

-1818 RSELDVFS
+1818 SSELNVFS

-1846 TRLPSQAD
+1846 SRLPSQAD

-1946 QREYQDALDKANE
+1946 QREYQNALDKANE
-1959 WMRSVHP
+1959 WLRSVHP

-2016 SLGGQLSPMEVNQ
+2016 GLGGQLSPMEINQ
-2029 LELPIAD
+2029 LELPIDD

-2042 QLLDNLGEHCKTLDK
+2042 QLLDSLGEHCKTLDK

-2077 QAEDKFKMNLR
+2077 QTEDKYKLNLR

-2116 SIDSVQVS
+2116 SIDSVQIS

-2177 DEISTVEQRMASLQ
+2177 DDISTVELRMASLQ
-2191 EALDSRETSLLS
+2191 EGIDSRETSLLP
-2203 TEELARRMNELSRD
+2203 TDELARRMHELSRD
-2217 KDQLTPQFEDCVR
+2217 KDQLAPQFEDCVR
-2230 SGKDL
+2230 NGKDL

-2274 KAEQQLA
+2274 KAEQQLT
-2281 YEGLKDQVLSWLAS
+2281 YEGLRDQVLSWLAS

-2306 AIDLDRIKQ
+2306 AVDLERLKQ

-2435 RQHELDNLSEE
+2435 RQHELENLNDE

-2462 RIQRQLPKESVSNKD
+2462 RIQRQLPKESLSNKD

-2517 PGAEQLRQ
+2517 PGADQLRQ
-2525 ENDSIQEKWKNLN
+2525 ENDNIQEKWKNLH

-2626 QAVEIKLKDI
+2626 QAVELKLKDI
-2636 LGKWDDLVGKL
+2636 LGKWEDLVGKL

-2675 QNISDNLDTLPT
+2675 QNISDNLDALPT

-2821 VIMLINKGKDL
+2821 VIMLINKGKDIS
-2832 TDRQQDRG
+2832 DRQQDRG

-2864 RLQTCMEHCKKYSQ
+2864 RLQTCLEHCKKYSQ
-2878 TSETFLAWLRT
+2878 TSETFLAWLRA
-2889 AEDKLAD
+2889 AEDKLSD
-2896 LTPGLLSKAKLETR
+2896 LTPGVLSKAKLETR

-2981 GDFNDELRNLDHSLG
+2981 GDFNDDLRNLDHSLG

-3039 ALAKDISAEARA
+3039 ALAKDICAEARA
-3051 AGGDADH
+3051 TGGDADH

-3066 ADRMS
+3066 GDRMA

-3101 GIDLNDLETEIE
+3101 GIDLNNLETEIE
-3113 KLSPPGRE
+3113 KLSLPARE
-3121 IKIVQVQIDDVGKIQ
+3121 IKIVQGQIDDVGKMQ

-3172 STLRKTLGRLDNRV
+3172 STLRKTLGRLDNRL
-3186 RDHEDNLHSTLK
+3186 RDHEESLQATLK
-3198 ALREFYDNQSQTLDD
+3198 ALREFYDHQSQTLDD
-3213 IQDVSD
+3213 IQNVSD

-3250 PLAINVD
+3250 PLAINVE

-3271 SGVSTTAIE
+3271 SGVSTSTIE

-3373 KEVANHCEPGERAS
+3373 KEVANHCEPAERAS

-3462 RLHDEILGKK
+3462 RLHDEILSKK
-3472 PDFSDLADVA
+3472 PDFTDLADVA

-3505 ERYTGLVDASDN
+3505 ERYTELVDASDN

-3547 AELKRFKSV
+3547 AELKRFKYV

-3668 VLRLEGELAD
+3668 VLRLEGELVD

-3683 DSINQVGPQL
+3683 DIINQVGPQL

-3751 REMDTTLREADL
+3751 REMDTNLREADL

-3829 AQLCSERLGIL
+3829 AQLCSERLGVL

-3914 LVADDDGAKINEIL
+3914 LVADDDSAKINEIL

-4022 AKAGNKADPA
+4022 AKAGNKSDPA

-4052 ATKKRGSS
+4052 ATRKRGSS

-4124 QVRRHGSNLMNM
+4124 QVRRHGSNLMSM

-4195 DKFAHL
+4195 DKFADL

-4225 DPHMVEVEALNRGLK
+4225 DPHMVEVEALN

-4353 QLIETEKGSVEA
+4353 QLIETEKGSIEA

-4693 KGDRPVLDKMLI
+4693 KGDRPVLDKMLL

-4782 RAAQMQGVLKTG
+4782 RAAQMHGVLKTG

-4820 KSAVAKRGERLQVAL
+4820 KSAVANRGERLQVAL
-4835 VDAEKLNARVQA
+4835 ADAEKLNARVQA

-4877 IHMDFMKDLRV
+4877 IHMEFMKDLRV
-4888 REREKTETFEY
+4888 REREKTDTFEY
-4899 AEDIINKAYPDAI
+4899 AEDIMNKAYPDAI

-4924 RWEEV
+4924 RWDEV

-5025 TPVRGS
+5025 TPIRGS

-5138 WDDWRKRFLKYMN
+5138 WDDWRRRFLKYMN

-5325 FTPRRSTPNAAATAS
+5325 FTPRRSTPNAAPTAS
-5340 SSPHA
+5340 SSPNA
-5345 HNGGSSNLPPY
+5345 QNGGSSNLPPY

-5464 PQRKPSTGSTASGTT
+5464 PQRKPSTASTASGTT

-5490 TTPGSRL
+5490 TMPGSRL
-5497 NGTSTITRK
+5497 NGTSTTTRK

-5511 ASPAPTSNGGMSRS
+5511 ASPAPTR
-5525 SSIPALTGFG
+5525 
-5535 FKPISRPSRIP
+5535 
-5546 IKIPSFDSKS
+5546 
-5556 TSPSS
+5556 
-5561 TTNPTSLGRNIS
+5561 RNIS

>member
-1 MTSHSYYKDR
+1 M
-11 LGFDPNEQQPGS
+11 
-23 NNSMKRSSSRQTT
+23 M
-36 HHHQSYHHATTSS
+36 
-49 SQSPARISVSPGG
+49 
-62 NNGTLE
+62 
-68 YQQVQREQ
+68 
-76 RDRELYSNN
+76 DRE
-85 GSLHHHQQHHNQQQQ
+85 SL
-100 HHHQHHHHR
+100 
-109 HSATGSAS
+109 SEWAKDK
-117 SPLYENSSSP
+117 PLSILQLDP
-127 AAPKKAKHSSTQAQP
+127 ADRAVLRIA
-142 QGGYEDA
+142 D
-149 LTQFKGSMS
+149 
-158 IWDHFIEDW
+158 
-167 DIMHERDAIQ
+167 ERDAIQ

-189 KKHWKYAKTYTML
+189 KK
-202 HVCVTTNGIPC
+202 
-213 CSQSANRRVV
+213 ANRRVV

-477 LQRFRSDEVS
+477 LQRFRSEEVS

-570 TDLETR
+570 SDLETR

-821 RYYERAFG
+821 TYY
-829 NGDENLMSELEKREM
+829 ENLMSELEKREM

-1141 SKQASRIFTEECLA
+1141 SKQASRIFTEECIA

-1372 SWVDGTTERLSAMP
+1372 SWVDGTTEGLSAMP

-1526 ARQEDLYTTTYSTTQ
+1526 ARPEDLYTTTYSTTQ

-1582 IRTLKRSQQLGGHS
+1582 IRTLKRAQQLGGHS

-1606 RTGRVLTIGEAIQL
+1606 STGRVLTIGEAIQL

-1641 AADQGLIDLQ
+1641 ASDQGLIDLQ

-1665 SGRELSLLEVI
+1665 NGRELSLLEVI

-1959 WMRSVHP
+1959 WLRSVHP

-1995 ELLSSGRL
+1995 EMLSSGRL

-2016 SLGGQLSPMEVNQ
+2016 SLGGQLSPMEINQ

-2077 QAEDKFKMNLR
+2077 QAEDKFKLNLR

-2124 AKHLLASASNA
+2124 AKHLLGSASNA

-2177 DEISTVEQRMASLQ
+2177 DEISTVEQRMANLQ

-2217 KDQLTPQFEDCVR
+2217 KDQLAPQFEDCVR

-2435 RQHELDNLSEE
+2435 RQHELDNLNEE

-2462 RIQRQLPKESVSNKD
+2462 RIQRQLPKESISNKD

-2626 QAVEIKLKDI
+2626 QAVENKLKDI

-2675 QNISDNLDTLPT
+2675 QNISDNLDALPT

-2716 QSAATLCNILGDPAS
+2716 HSATTLCNILGDPAS

-2896 LTPGLLSKAKLETR
+2896 LTPGVLSKAKLETR

-3186 RDHEDNLHSTLK
+3186 RDHEDNLQATLK

-3373 KEVANHCEPGERAS
+3373 KEVANHCEPAERAS

-3914 LVADDDGAKINEIL
+3914 LVADDDSAKINEIL

-4225 DPHMVEVEALNRGLK
+4225 DPHMVEVEALNR
-4240 RQAVELT
+4240 QAVELT

-4276 VERQKQLEHALL
+4276 VDRQKQLEHALL

-4674 QSVYDGTMRTGKN
+4674 QSAYDGTMRTGKN

-4877 IHMDFMKDLRV
+4877 IHMEFMKDLRV
-4888 REREKTETFEY
+4888 REREKSETFEY

-5464 PQRKPSTGSTASGTT
+5464 PQRKPSTGSTASGAT
-5479 PRPARLSVTTT
+5479 PRPARLSVTTI

-5511 ASPAPTSNGGMSRS
+5511 ASPAPT
-5525 SSIPALTGFG
+5525 
-5535 FKPISRPSRIP
+5535 SRPSRIP

>member
-11 LGFDPNEQQPGS
+11 LGFDPNEQQHEPSNASPHHHSGS
-23 NNSMKRSSSRQTT
+23 NSMKRSSSRQTH
-36 HHHQSYHHATTSS
+36 HHHQSYHHATTTSS
-49 SQSPARISVSPGG
+49 SAASPARISVSPGG
-62 NNGTLE
+62 VGVGGNGTLD
-68 YQQVQREQ
+68 YHQVQREQ
-76 RDRELYSNN
+76 RDRELYANGHSN
-85 GSLHHHQQHHNQQQQ
+85 SSSSHHHHHHHHQQHQQHQQQQQQ
-100 HHHQHHHHR
+100 HR
-109 HSATGSAS
+109 HSHGLIEA
-117 SPLYENSSSP
+117 SP
-127 AAPKKAKHSSTQAQP
+127 AAKKAKHSSTQAQP

-149 LTQFKGSMS
+149 LTQFK
-158 IWDHFIEDW
+158 D
-167 DIMHERDAIQ
+167 ERDAIQ

-376 LETAFHIVEKEYGVT
+376 LESAFHIVEKEYGVT

-477 LQRFRSDEVS
+477 LQRFRSEEVS

-508 TVGEVDVEAELRPDA
+508 TVGEVDVEADLRPDA

-558 VQREIKHVDQKL
+558 VQREIKHVDHKL

-576 IGEEGRRIE
+576 ISEEGRRIE

-625 PHVSELHKKVNK
+625 PHASELHKKVNK

-658 GLKYPVHETTVTR
+658 GLKFPVHETTVTR

-724 QHEHKIIDQFHTKIL
+724 QHEHKIIDQFHTKIQ

-752 LALYQQ
+752 LNLYQQ

-900 FFGEIKDA
+900 FFAEIKDA
-908 EQWLAKRDEI
+908 EQWLTKRDEI
-918 LNSKF
+918 LNSKY
-923 SQSDFGLDQGETL
+923 SQSDFGLDQGEAL

-962 TVVPLNKRRQPVNR
+962 TIVPLNKRRQPVNR

-1013 RTAKGQEGPI
+1013 RTAKGQEGSI

-1141 SKQASRIFTEECLA
+1141 SKQASRIFTEECIA

-1182 EHVLEIHSDYERR
+1182 EHVLEIHADYERR

-1269 ARHQDL
+1269 AKHQDL

-1281 LQQVFKQLNHMQ
+1281 LQQVFKQLTHMQ

-1419 REAKIYDSKCLR
+1419 REAK
-1431 FVDWLVEARPSFS
+1431 
-1444 PPRRDLRPA
+1444 
-1453 DSDPGATQ
+1453 
-1461 YYSQRLDNLNTK
+1461 
-1473 YDRLLEQLSQR
+1473 
-1484 LKTAIEVNGSD
+1484 
-1495 GLQYA
+1495 
-1500 ESLQK
+1500 
-1505 PLKTFRVDFSAG
+1505 
-1517 SVPTGDGYA
+1517 
-1526 ARQEDLYTTTYSTTQ
+1526 
-1541 ISSTKTTKSST
+1541 
-1552 KSVYSSDGLDA
+1552 
-1563 ASQEVSTASLPQ
+1563 
-1575 SQIQFNE
+1575 
-1582 IRTLKRSQQLGGHS
+1582 
-1596 VLDIAGIRDP
+1596 
-1606 RTGRVLTIGEAIQL
+1606 
-1620 RILDVRTGEM
+1620 
-1630 LVGDRRITLEQ
+1630 
-1641 AADQGLIDLQ
+1641 
-1651 LAKQLLE
+1651 
-1658 PGAGRDA
+1658 
-1665 SGRELSLLEVI
+1665 
-1676 QREISEAESGYETA
+1676 
-1690 EKRIKQAVFEK
+1690 QAVFEK

-1712 LKWVTTVEQKISSV
+1712 LKWVTSVEQKISSV

-1826 DWLQVARRTLEDK
+1826 DWLQLARRTLEDK
-1839 ERSLSDL
+1839 ERALSDL
-1846 TRLPSQAD
+1846 TRLASQAD
-1854 SVREF
+1854 TIREF

-1883 SKEFLAIL
+1883 SKEFLAVL

-1959 WMRSVHP
+1959 WLRSMQP
-1966 RVSRIISEPI
+1966 RISRVISEPV

-2016 SLGGQLSPMEVNQ
+2016 SLGGQLSPMEINQ

-2042 QLLDNLGEHCKTLDK
+2042 QLLDTLGEHCKTLDK

-2063 GVQDALDSLVGWVN
+2063 GVQDALDSLGSWVN
-2077 QAEDKFKMNLR
+2077 QAEDKFKLNLR

-2116 SIDSVQVS
+2116 SIDGVQIS

-2142 SNLNDVTVKFE
+2142 SNLNDVTGKFE

-2164 FLDDVYNRLSRYL
+2164 FLDDVYNRLSKYL
-2177 DEISTVEQRMASLQ
+2177 DDISNVEQRMGSLQ

-2203 TEELARRMNELSRD
+2203 TEEVARRMLDLARE

-2230 SGKDL
+2230 NGKDL
-2235 ISLRDV
+2235 IGLRDV
-2241 TDTGVLRDR
+2241 TDTGALRDR

-2274 KAEQQLA
+2274 KAERQLA
-2281 YEGLKDQVLSWLAS
+2281 YESLKNEVLSWLTN
-2295 TEARVNGLPPV
+2295 TEGRVNGLAPV
-2306 AIDLDRIKQ
+2306 AIDLDKIRQ

-2342 QYDALIRPES
+2342 QYDALVRPDS
-2352 PARKR
+2352 PTRKR

-2363 KRASPLRRMSGDAR
+2363 KRTSPLRRMSGDAR

-2435 RQHELDNLSEE
+2435 RQNELDNLSEE

-2462 RIQRQLPKESVSNKD
+2462 RIQRQVPKESVSNKE
-2477 EAERCIK
+2477 EADRCIK

-2499 LDTTKAQVKDILR
+2499 LDTTKAQIKDILR

-2517 PGAEQLRQ
+2517 PGAEQLRL
-2525 ENDSIQEKWKNLN
+2525 ENDNIQEKWKNLN

-2626 QAVEIKLKDI
+2626 QAVEVKLKDV
-2636 LGKWDDLVGKL
+2636 LNKWDDLMGKL

-2675 QNISDNLDTLPT
+2675 QNISDNLDTLPI

-2731 RADVNSRVAA
+2731 RADVNSRVGA
-2741 LEKQYL
+2741 LEKQYQ

-2776 TLGWLGG
+2776 TLGWLSG

-2832 TDRQQDRG
+2832 SDRQQDRG

-2896 LTPGLLSKAKLETR
+2896 LTPGVLSKSKLETR

-2931 KGLGETFLTSC
+2931 KGLGETFLSSC

-3094 NEQMKSL
+3094 NEQMKGL
-3101 GIDLNDLETEIE
+3101 GIDLNDLETEVE
-3113 KLSPPGRE
+3113 KLSPPARE
-3121 IKIVQVQIDDVGKIQ
+3121 IKIVQQQLDDVGKLQ

-3160 FAADTTQTREQI
+3160 FSADTSQTRDQI

-3186 RDHEDNLHSTLK
+3186 RDHEDKLQSTLK
-3198 ALREFYDNQSQTLDD
+3198 ALREFYDVQSQALDD

-3240 FRNFRERKVE
+3240 FRKFRENKVE
-3250 PLAINVD
+3250 PLSLNVD
-3257 KVNVAG
+3257 KVNMAG
-3263 RDLVRSAG
+3263 RDLVRSAA
-3271 SGVSTTAIE
+3271 SGVSTNTIE

-3332 ANQKPPSSDYKVVK
+3332 ANQKAPSSDYKVVK

-3373 KEVANHCEPGERAS
+3373 KEVANHCEPAERAS

-3410 LDLEEAME
+3410 QDLEEAME

-3428 PLELWLDNTERSVK
+3428 PLELWLDNTERAVK

-3462 RLHDEILGKK
+3462 RLHDEILGKQ
-3472 PDFSDLADVA
+3472 PDFTDLADVA

-3547 AELKRFKSV
+3547 NELKRFKSL

-3581 SNVESTVE
+3581 NNVESTVE

-3622 RGGDLLKSAQNALP
+3622 RGGDLLKNAQNALP

-3649 EWMQSAEAALAPSE
+3649 EWMQSAETALAPSE

-3668 VLRLEGELAD
+3668 VLRLESELSD

-3683 DSINQVGPQL
+3683 DTINQVGPQL

-3712 NRRFDSIVEQIQRK
+3712 NRRFDAIVEQIQRK

-3751 REMDTTLREADL
+3751 RDMDTTLREADP

-3849 FADSHQGLTA
+3849 FADSHSGLTT

-3887 NERLLQS
+3887 NERLLHS

-3914 LVADDDGAKINEIL
+3914 LVADEDSAKINEIL

-4045 LWNDVQN
+4045 LWNDVQK

-4201 GAVGSDIDAVK
+4201 GPVGSDIDAVK

-4225 DPHMVEVEALNRGLK
+4225 DPHMVEVEALNRGLE

-4276 VERQKQLEHALL
+4276 VDRQKQLEHALL

-4372 RKLNNEWKQLLQKA
+4372 RKLNNEWKQLLQNA
-4386 SDRQHELEEAL
+4386 SDRQHELEESL
-4397 REAHGYIAE
+4397 REAQGYIAE

-4443 VYNELDENRP
+4443 VYNELEENRP

-4507 LKEATEFHDTLQA
+4507 LKEATEFHETLQA

-4530 LLSNAEP
+4530 QLSNAEP

-4619 AREFNDAWS
+4619 AREFNDAWNS
-4628 GMMQYLQE
+4628 MMQYLQE

-4687 LLERAP
+4687 LMERAP
-4693 KGDRPVLDKMLI
+4693 KGDRPVLDKMLL

-4715 SKSIDRQRKLEEAL
+4715 SKSIERQRKLEEAL

-4740 ELLEWLKKAKSRL
+4740 ELLDWLKKAKSRL

-4782 RAAQMQGVLKTG
+4782 RSAQMQGVLKTG

-4806 GRQLDEMQSIWEEV
+4806 GRQLDELQSIWEEV
-4820 KSAVAKRGERLQVAL
+4820 QKAVGKRGERLQVAL

-4877 IHMDFMKDLRV
+4877 IHTEFMRDLRV
-4888 REREKTETFEY
+4888 REREKSETFEY
-4899 AEDIINKAYPDAI
+4899 AEEIIGKAYPDAI

-4934 NRESKLEQHLQS
+4934 NRESKLELHLQS

-5040 DGTLRRQ
+5040 DGQLRRQ

-5060 KGSRITPTRD
+5060 KGSRVTPTRD

-5086 STSGPEL
+5086 SSSTGTEL
-5093 EFRSPRAKLLWTK
+5093 EFRSPRAKLLWNK

-5113 SWERQRLLNDHLL
+5113 SWERQRLLHEHLM

-5325 FTPRRSTPNAAATAS
+5325 FTSRRSTPNAAQTANS
-5340 SSPHA
+5340 SQ
-5345 HNGGSSNLPPY
+5345 NGGAGSPNLPPY

-5464 PQRKPSTGSTASGTT
+5464 PQRKASAASTISGTGTT
-5479 PRPARLSVTTT
+5479 PRPARLSVATAA
-5490 TTPGSRL
+5490 TPGSRL

-5511 ASPAPTSNGGMSRS
+5511 ASPAPTS
-5525 SSIPALTGFG
+5525 
-5535 FKPISRPSRIP
+5535 RPSRIP
-5546 IKIPSFDSKS
+5546 VKIPLNDSK
-5556 TSPSS
+5556 TSSPTSSSANPS
-5561 TTNPTSLGRNIS
+5561 SLGRNIS

>member
-76 RDRELYSNN
+76 RDRELYSSN
-85 GSLHHHQQHHNQQQQ
+85 GSHHHHHQPHHQQ
-100 HHHQHHHHR
+100 QHHHHR

-117 SPLYENSSSP
+117 SLYENSSSSP

-149 LTQFKGSMS
+149 LTQFK
-158 IWDHFIEDW
+158 D
-167 DIMHERDAIQ
+167 ERDAIQ

-477 LQRFRSDEVS
+477 LQRFRSEEVS

-531 NTALQDREVILQQEI
+531 NTALQDREIILQQEI

-821 RYYERAFG
+821 KYYERAFG

-1013 RTAKGQEGPI
+1013 RTANGQEGPI

-1141 SKQASRIFTEECLA
+1141 SKQASRIFTEECIA

-1275 PSTAEG
+1275 PSTTEG

-1372 SWVDGTTERLSAMP
+1372 SWVDGTTQGLSAMP

-1419 REAKIYDSKCLR
+1419 REA
-1431 FVDWLVEARPSFS
+1431 
-1444 PPRRDLRPA
+1444 
-1453 DSDPGATQ
+1453 
-1461 YYSQRLDNLNTK
+1461 
-1473 YDRLLEQLSQR
+1473 
-1484 LKTAIEVNGSD
+1484 
-1495 GLQYA
+1495 
-1500 ESLQK
+1500 
-1505 PLKTFRVDFSAG
+1505 
-1517 SVPTGDGYA
+1517 
-1526 ARQEDLYTTTYSTTQ
+1526 
-1541 ISSTKTTKSST
+1541 
-1552 KSVYSSDGLDA
+1552 
-1563 ASQEVSTASLPQ
+1563 
-1575 SQIQFNE
+1575 
-1582 IRTLKRSQQLGGHS
+1582 
-1596 VLDIAGIRDP
+1596 
-1606 RTGRVLTIGEAIQL
+1606 
-1620 RILDVRTGEM
+1620 
-1630 LVGDRRITLEQ
+1630 
-1641 AADQGLIDLQ
+1641 
-1651 LAKQLLE
+1651 
-1658 PGAGRDA
+1658 
-1665 SGRELSLLEVI
+1665 
-1676 QREISEAESGYETA
+1676 
-1690 EKRIKQAVFEK
+1690 KQAVFEK

-1946 QREYQDALDKANE
+1946 QREYQDALEKANE
-1959 WMRSVHP
+1959 WLRSVHP

-2016 SLGGQLSPMEVNQ
+2016 SLGGQLSPMEINQ

-2077 QAEDKFKMNLR
+2077 QAEDKFKLNLR

-2203 TEELARRMNELSRD
+2203 TEELARRMNELSRE
-2217 KDQLTPQFEDCVR
+2217 KDQLAPQFEDCVR

-2306 AIDLDRIKQ
+2306 AIDLDKIKQ

-2435 RQHELDNLSEE
+2435 RQHELDNLNEE

-2626 QAVEIKLKDI
+2626 QAVETKLKDI

-2675 QNISDNLDTLPT
+2675 QNISDNLDSLPT

-2896 LTPGLLSKAKLETR
+2896 LTPGVLSKAKLETR

-3186 RDHEDNLHSTLK
+3186 RDHEDNLQATLK

-3373 KEVANHCEPGERAS
+3373 KEVANHCEPSERAS

-3849 FADSHQGLTA
+3849 FADSHQGLTS

-3914 LVADDDGAKINEIL
+3914 LVADDDSAKINEIL

-4060 LDDILSVAEPFWKQL
+4060 LDDILNVAEPFWKQL

-4659 YIGKLKETHRQLGAK
+4659 YISKLKETHRQLGAK

-4740 ELLEWLKKAKSRL
+4740 ELLDWLKKAKSRL

-4877 IHMDFMKDLRV
+4877 IHMEFMKDLRV
-4888 REREKTETFEY
+4888 REREKSETFEY

-5093 EFRSPRAKLLWTK
+5093 EFRSSRAKLLWTK

-5464 PQRKPSTGSTASGTT
+5464 PQRKPSTGSTASGAT

-5511 ASPAPTSNGGMSRS
+5511 ASPAPT
-5525 SSIPALTGFG
+5525 
-5535 FKPISRPSRIP
+5535 SRPSRIP